1 MKKRII
7 SLLMALVLAFSL
19 LPTAAFAADH
29 ADQVRV
35 IVENTTYTAADAPW
49 TGTLVDK
56 WVDLKSDSTMM
67 SCMVDAL
74 GSYSQTGAESGYIS
88 EINGLRAGAGNYMAG
103 WMGTLNDW
111 FTNAGFSEFTV
122 KDGTLKA
129 GDEIHLMYSMNGGED
144 LGGSWGNTDKTV
156 KNVTFSAGTL
166 DKAFDKDA
174 HEYTLTIPA
183 DVSSVVVTPTAS
195 NKNYQVRTSVGGTE
209 YARTAE
215 VPVADGAVITVKCG
229 DPSWPSMNDN
239 DGEAQ
244 SYTFKVEQEGANRAP
259 TIRGDAV
266 AEATLEVGMSYTLD
280 LSKIFV
286 DVNGDELTYQV
297 SVNGAKAAAAAP
309 SYTYTPDAAGTVTL
323 AFTASDGALTSE
335 PYTVTLHVNEV
346 GHAYPFEFKGL
357 HSAQLSDI
365 KVYTYTDG
373 VKGTQNLLEGKSTE
387 ADGYKL
393 KYTTE
398 LAAGDYWVDGYD
410 ANGDCNGGLAVSVA
424 VGGGEISLS
433 RVNEIYAT
441 NSGWVKDTDYSISYQ
456 LVMADGTEREST
468 LGTANSYG
476 TAYTS
481 GLYVAGET
489 VKATLTPIGDKAA
502 DYVATTVTK
511 TASDTKDGYALSISA
526 AIPAATTVTVK
537 APAGSTVSVG
547 TFRNYWSYEFA
558 EPTAVT
564 DDADGVTA
572 SFTLAVVPERDSYMN
587 YNYHFVRVQH
597 PDGVTYWTFGKWN
610 TAQTIT
616 VTSEDLHIGDA
627 KNTKD
632 SVYRFDQN
640 MYDRADIYLNV
651 NRQGYIN
658 METGATRELD
668 AFRNWQAI
676 ESFMNTQIALPDM
689 HYQVIDFDGNPSDV
703 VSVTPDANNSSLATL
718 TANKAGTAIVLVTY
732 DAMTHMQ
739 GQSSTDSK
747 VFSAIWPE
755 CTGVFVVSVD
765 NDGSAIETN
774 MEIARPGVNVTKDE
788 QKYLDA
794 EHDILFYLGNAGAS
808 YTFTPESGTTVSVA
822 RSTVSDKLTFSG
834 FTTDGVAVDSETGA
848 VTVTGLTTGRHIIR
862 VEKNGTA
869 TYQVVTARQ
878 VSYDLV
884 DADGNVLPANTE
896 YKAGDTVYLQF
907 HDLLSPKE
915 KLSGVYNHTFI
926 LYYED
931 ADGNK
936 YQSAAPAGFG
946 GMYDFN
952 GNPVR
957 QRITITIPKDC
968 STLSYDLT
976 GAIKIG
982 GFGGVPT
989 HRSVSYTKGIDR
1001 QYGTSAAAVLAQL
1014 PALSLKL
1021 EGWHVNDAIEK
1032 INAIGTVTPDSGDA
1046 IAAAR
1051 SAYDAL
1057 TAAQKEQVT
1066 NADVLTAAEAR
1077 YTDVVAIDGAEK
1089 AIDAIGEVT
1098 LTSGDAIAAAR
1109 AAYDALTDSQKAEVS
1124 NYDTLLAAEARLA
1137 ELEDAAARAAYAEN
1151 AYQTTGDLLETLGTP
1166 DVGSVGGEWMVIGL
1180 ARSGRTVPDGY
1191 YENVVK
1197 YVQENCDADER
1208 LDENR
1213 ATDNARVILALTAI
1227 GKDVT
1232 NVGGHNLLAGLDEM
1246 SYVTYQG
1253 INGPIWTLIALD
1265 SHDYA
1270 PQGDVTREKLID
1282 AILGAQLPDGGWDM
1296 MGKAADTD
1304 ITAMAIQALAPY
1316 YDTNDAVKAAVDKAL
1331 DALSAMQNDD
1341 GTFSTAFSGKT
1352 SESTAQVIVALT
1364 ALGINPATDSRFIK
1378 NGVNAVDGL
1387 CSFYVDGGGFR
1398 HIASGDLDGMAT
1410 EQSYYA
1416 LAAYYRLLAGQTSLY
1431 DMSDVT
1437 ITPAP
1442 VTPDQPTNPDK
1453 PSTGD
1458 RGVMLWVAA
1467 LGVSGLAAAAV
1478 VGSKKREEA

>member
-74 GSYSQTGAESGYIS
+74 GSYPQTGAESGYIS
-88 EINGLRAGAGNYMAG
+88 EINGLKAGAGGNYMAG

-111 FTNAGFSEFTV
+111 FTNEGFGAFTAA
-122 KDGTLKA
+122 KGTLKA

-144 LGGSWGNTDKTV
+144 LGGIWGNTDKTV

-259 TIRGDAV
+259 TIRGDAA
-266 AEATLEVGMSYTLD
+266 AEAALEVGMSYTLD

-335 PYTVTLHVNEV
+335 PYTVTLHVYEK

-357 HSAQLSDI
+357 HSMQLSDI

-410 ANGDCNGGLAVSVA
+410 ANGDFNGGLAVSVA

-468 LGTANSYG
+468 LGTANPYG

-502 DYVATTVTK
+502 GYLATTVTK
-511 TASDTKDGYALSISA
+511 TASDTKDGYALSMSA
-526 AIPAATTVTVK
+526 SIPAAIDVTVT
-537 APAGSTVSVG
+537 APAGSTISTG
-547 TFRNYWSYEFA
+547 TFGSYYTYQFFTA
-558 EPTAVT
+558 ESVENVGGNVKATFRVPTT
-564 DDADGVTA
+564 T
-572 SFTLAVVPERDSYMN
+572 SSYN
-587 YNYHFVRVQH
+587 HFLRVQN
-597 PDGVTYWTFGKWN
+597 PDGVTYWTFAKW
-610 TAQTIT
+610 TSAQDIT
-616 VTSEDLHIGDA
+616 VTKEDLHIGEMDC
-627 KNTKD
+627 TKD
-632 SVYRFDQN
+632 SVYRFDKN
-640 MYDRADIYLNV
+640 VYDRADIYLNV

-658 METGATRELD
+658 MKSGATRELD

-676 ESFMNTQIALPDM
+676 EGYMNNQIALPDM

-774 MEIARPGVNVTKDE
+774 MEIARPGVNVTKNE
-788 QKYLDA
+788 QKYIDA
-794 EHDILFYLGNAGAS
+794 EHDILFYLGNDGAS

-884 DADGNVLPANTE
+884 DANGNVLPANTE
-896 YKAGDTVYLQF
+896 YKAGDKVYVQF
-907 HDLLSPKE
+907 HDLISPQE
-915 KLSGVYNHTFI
+915 KLSGVYNFSFS
-926 LYYED
+926 LYYE
-931 ADGNK
+931 GENGTFF
-936 YQSAAPAGFG
+936 QSKPGSPYG
-946 GMYDFN
+946 VYDFS

-957 QRITITIPKDC
+957 QLIEITIPEGWTD
-968 STLSYDLT
+968 LAYDLT
-976 GAIKIG
+976 GAIKVG
-982 GFGGVPT
+982 GFGGV
-989 HRSVSYTKGIDR
+989 SYTKGMDR
-1001 QYGTSAAAVLAQL
+1001 QYGTSPAAVLAQL

-1057 TAAQKEQVT
+1057 TDAQKEQVT

-1124 NYDTLLAAEARLA
+1124 NYDTLLAAEARFA
-1137 ELEDAAARAAYAEN
+1137 ELKDAAARAAYAEN

-1166 DVGSVGGEWMVIGL
+1166 NVGSVGGEWMVIGL

-1197 YVQENCDADER
+1197 YVQENCNADER

>member
-56 WVDLKSDSTMM
+56 WVDLKSDSTVM
-67 SCMVDAL
+67 SCVVDAL
-74 GSYSQTGAESGYIS
+74 GSYPQSGASSGYIS
-88 EINGLRAGAGNYMAG
+88 EINGLKAGAGGAMSG

-166 DKAFDKDA
+166 DKEFDKDT

-183 DVSSVVVTPTAS
+183 DVSGVVVTPTAS

-229 DPSWPSMNDN
+229 DPSWPSMNAN

-259 TIRGDAV
+259 TIRGDAA

-410 ANGDCNGGLAVSVA
+410 ANGDFNGGLAISVA
-424 VGGGEISLS
+424 VGGGDVTVS
-433 RVNEIYAT
+433 RVYQIYAS

-481 GLYVAGET
+481 GLYVVGDT

-502 DYVATTVTK
+502 GYLATTVTR
-511 TASDTKDGYALSISA
+511 TVSDYKDGNALSMSA
-526 AIPAATTVTVK
+526 SIPAAIDVTVT
-537 APAGSTVSVG
+537 APAGSTISTG
-547 TFRNYWSYEFA
+547 TFGSYYTYQFFTA
-558 EPTAVT
+558 ESVENVGGNVKATFRVPTT
-564 DDADGVTA
+564 T
-572 SFTLAVVPERDSYMN
+572 SSYN
-587 YNYHFVRVQH
+587 HFLRVQN
-597 PDGVTYWTFGKWN
+597 PDGVTYWTFAKW
-610 TAQTIT
+610 TSAQDIT
-616 VTSEDLHIGDA
+616 VTKEDLHIGKTDC
-627 KNTKD
+627 TKD
-632 SVYRFDQN
+632 SVYRFDKN

-658 METGATRELD
+658 MESGATRELD

-676 ESFMNTQIALPDM
+676 ESFMNNQIALPDM

-755 CTGVFVVSVD
+755 LTGVFVVSVD

-788 QKYLDA
+788 QKYIDA

-884 DADGNVLPANTE
+884 DANGNVLPANTE
-896 YKAGDTVYLQF
+896 YKAGDKVYVQF
-907 HDLLSPKE
+907 HDLISPKE
-915 KLSGVYNHTFI
+915 KLSGVYNFNFS
-926 LYYED
+926 LYYE
-931 ADGNK
+931 GENGTFF
-936 YQSAAPAGFG
+936 QSKPGSPFG
-946 GMYDFN
+946 VYDFS

-957 QRITITIPKDC
+957 QLIEITIPEGWTD
-968 STLSYDLT
+968 LAYDLT
-976 GAIKIG
+976 GAIKVG

-989 HRSVSYTKGIDR
+989 HRGVSYTKGIDR

-1032 INAIGTVTPDSGDA
+1032 INAIGTVTPDSSDA

-1051 SAYDAL
+1051 SAYNAL
-1057 TAAQKEQVT
+1057 TDAQKEQVT

-1077 YTDVVAIDGAEK
+1077 YTDVVAIDGVEK

-1124 NYDTLLAAEARLA
+1124 NYNTLLAAEARFA
-1137 ELEDAAARAAYAEN
+1137 ELKDAAARAAYAEN

-1166 DVGSVGGEWMVIGL
+1166 NVGSVGGEWMVIGL

-1442 VTPDQPTNPDK
+1442 VTPDQPEQPDQPTNPDK
-1453 PSTGD
+1453 PSTGE

>member
-74 GSYSQTGAESGYIS
+74 GSYPQTGAESGYIS
-88 EINGLRAGAGNYMAG
+88 EINGLKAGAGGNYMAG

-111 FTNAGFSEFTV
+111 FTNEGFGAFTAA
-122 KDGTLKA
+122 KGTLKA

-144 LGGSWGNTDKTV
+144 LGGIWGNTDKTV

-195 NKNYQVRTSVGGTE
+195 NKNYQVRTSVGGAE

-259 TIRGDAV
+259 TIRGDAA
-266 AEATLEVGMSYTLD
+266 AEAALEVGMSYTLD

-335 PYTVTLHVNEV
+335 PYTVTLHVYEK

-357 HSAQLSDI
+357 HSMQLSDI

-410 ANGDCNGGLAVSVA
+410 ANGDFNGGLAVSVA

-468 LGTANSYG
+468 LGTANPYG

-502 DYVATTVTK
+502 GYLATTVTK
-511 TASDTKDGYALSISA
+511 TASDTKDGYALSMSA
-526 AIPAATTVTVK
+526 SIPAAIDVTVT
-537 APAGSTVSVG
+537 APAGSTISTG
-547 TFRNYWSYEFA
+547 TFGSYYTYQFFTA
-558 EPTAVT
+558 ESVENVGGNVKATFRVPTT
-564 DDADGVTA
+564 T
-572 SFTLAVVPERDSYMN
+572 SSYN
-587 YNYHFVRVQH
+587 HFLRVQN
-597 PDGVTYWTFGKWN
+597 PDGVTYWTFAKW
-610 TAQTIT
+610 TSAQDIT
-616 VTSEDLHIGDA
+616 VTKEDLHIGEMDC
-627 KNTKD
+627 TKD
-632 SVYRFDQN
+632 SVYRFDKN
-640 MYDRADIYLNV
+640 VYDRADIYLNV

-658 METGATRELD
+658 MKSGATRELD

-676 ESFMNTQIALPDM
+676 EGFMNNQIALPDM

-774 MEIARPGVNVTKDE
+774 MEIARPGVNVTKNE
-788 QKYLDA
+788 QKYIDA

-884 DADGNVLPANTE
+884 DANGNVLPANTE
-896 YKAGDTVYLQF
+896 YKAGDKVYVQF
-907 HDLLSPKE
+907 HDLISPQE
-915 KLSGVYNHTFI
+915 KLSGVYNFSFS
-926 LYYED
+926 LYYE
-931 ADGNK
+931 GENGTFF
-936 YQSAAPAGFG
+936 QSKPGSPYG
-946 GMYDFN
+946 VYDFS

-957 QRITITIPKDC
+957 QLIEITIPEGWTD
-968 STLSYDLT
+968 LAYDLT
-976 GAIKIG
+976 GAIKVG
-982 GFGGVPT
+982 GFGGIPT
-989 HRSVSYTKGIDR
+989 HRGVSYTKGMDR
-1001 QYGTSAAAVLAQL
+1001 QYGTSPAAVLAQL

-1057 TAAQKEQVT
+1057 TAAQKKQVT

-1124 NYDTLLAAEARLA
+1124 NYNTLLAAEARFA
-1137 ELEDAAARAAYAEN
+1137 ELKDAAARAAYAEN

-1166 DVGSVGGEWMVIGL
+1166 NVGSVGGEWMVIGL

-1282 AILGAQLPDGGWDM
+1282 AILDAQLPDGGWDM

-1378 NGVNAVDGL
+1378 NGLNAVDGL

>member
-74 GSYSQTGAESGYIS
+74 GSYPQTGAESGYIS
-88 EINGLRAGAGNYMAG
+88 EINGLKAGAGGNYMAG

-111 FTNAGFSEFTV
+111 FTNEGFGAFTAA
-122 KDGTLKA
+122 KGTLKA

-144 LGGSWGNTDKTV
+144 LGGIWGNTDKTV

-259 TIRGDAV
+259 TIRGDAA
-266 AEATLEVGMSYTLD
+266 AEAALEVGMSYTLD

-335 PYTVTLHVNEV
+335 PYTATLHVYEK

-357 HSAQLSDI
+357 HSMQLSDI

-468 LGTANSYG
+468 LGTANPYG

-502 DYVATTVTK
+502 GYLATTVTK
-511 TASDTKDGYALSISA
+511 TASDTKDGYALSMSA
-526 AIPAATTVTVK
+526 SIPAAIDVTVT
-537 APAGSTVSVG
+537 APAGSTISTG
-547 TFRNYWSYEFA
+547 TFGSYYTYQFFTA
-558 EPTAVT
+558 ESVENVGGNVKATFRVPTT
-564 DDADGVTA
+564 T
-572 SFTLAVVPERDSYMN
+572 SSYN
-587 YNYHFVRVQH
+587 HFLRVQN
-597 PDGVTYWTFGKWN
+597 PDGVTYWTFAKW
-610 TAQTIT
+610 TSAQDIT
-616 VTSEDLHIGDA
+616 VTKEDLHIGETDC
-627 KNTKD
+627 TKD
-632 SVYRFDQN
+632 SVYRFDKN
-640 MYDRADIYLNV
+640 VYDRADIYLNV

-658 METGATRELD
+658 MKSGATRELD

-676 ESFMNTQIALPDM
+676 EGFMNNQIALPDM

-788 QKYLDA
+788 QKYIDA

-884 DADGNVLPANTE
+884 DANGNVLPANTE
-896 YKAGDTVYLQF
+896 YKAGDKVYVQF
-907 HDLLSPKE
+907 HDLISPQE
-915 KLSGVYNHTFI
+915 KLSGVYNFSFS
-926 LYYED
+926 LYYE
-931 ADGNK
+931 GENGTFF
-936 YQSAAPAGFG
+936 QSKPGSPYG
-946 GMYDFN
+946 VYDFS

-957 QRITITIPKDC
+957 QLIEITIPEGWTD
-968 STLSYDLT
+968 LAYDLT
-976 GAIKIG
+976 GAIKVG

-989 HRSVSYTKGIDR
+989 HRGVSYTKGMDR
-1001 QYGTSAAAVLAQL
+1001 QYGTSPAAVLAQL

-1124 NYDTLLAAEARLA
+1124 NYNTLLAAEARFA
-1137 ELEDAAARAAYAEN
+1137 ELKDAAARAAYAEN

-1166 DVGSVGGEWMVIGL
+1166 NVGSVGGEWMVIGL

-1398 HIASGDLDGMAT
+1398 TLHPAISTAWRPSRAT
-1410 EQSYYA
+1410 MPSRRTTA
-1416 LAAYYRLLAGQTSLY
+1416 CW
-1431 DMSDVT
+1431 
-1437 ITPAP
+1437 P
-1442 VTPDQPTNPDK
+1442 VRRACMT
-1453 PSTGD
+1453 
-1458 RGVMLWVAA
+1458 
-1467 LGVSGLAAAAV
+1467 
-1478 VGSKKREEA
+1478 

>member
-88 EINGLRAGAGNYMAG
+88 EINGLRAGAGGAMSG

-111 FTNAGFSEFTV
+111 FTNFGFSEFTV

-259 TIRGDAV
+259 TIRGDAA

-335 PYTVTLHVNEV
+335 PYTVTLHVYEK

-410 ANGDCNGGLAVSVA
+410 ANGDFNGGTVISVA
-424 VGGGEISLS
+424 VGGGEVTLG
-433 RVNEIYAT
+433 RVYQIYAS

-468 LGTANSYG
+468 LGTADSWG
-476 TAYTS
+476 TVYTS
-481 GLYVAGET
+481 GLYVAGDT

-502 DYVATTVTK
+502 GYLATTVTK
-511 TASDTKDGYALSISA
+511 TTDASSGGLSMSA
-526 AIPAATTVTVK
+526 SIPAAIDVTVT
-537 APAGSTVSVG
+537 APAGSTISTG
-547 TFRNYWSYEFA
+547 TFGSYYTYQFFTA
-558 EPTAVT
+558 ESVENVGGNVKATFRVPT
-564 DDADGVTA
+564 
-572 SFTLAVVPERDSYMN
+572 SSYN
-587 YNYHFVRVQH
+587 HFLRVQN
-597 PDGVTYWTFGKWN
+597 PDGVTYWTFAKW
-610 TAQTIT
+610 TSAQDIT
-616 VTSEDLHIGDA
+616 VTKEDLHIGETDC
-627 KNTKD
+627 TKD
-632 SVYRFDQN
+632 SVYRFDKN
-640 MYDRADIYLNV
+640 VYDRAGIYLNV

-658 METGATRELD
+658 MESGATRELD

-676 ESFMNTQIALPDM
+676 ENFMNSQIALPDM

-788 QKYLDA
+788 QKYIDA

-884 DADGNVLPANTE
+884 DANGNVLPANTE
-896 YKAGDTVYLQF
+896 YKAGDKVYVQF
-907 HDLLSPKE
+907 HDLISPKE
-915 KLSGVYNHTFI
+915 KLSGVYNFNFS
-926 LYYED
+926 LYYE
-931 ADGNK
+931 GENGTFF
-936 YQSAAPAGFG
+936 QSKPGSPFG
-946 GMYDFN
+946 VYDFS

-957 QRITITIPKDC
+957 QLIEITIPEGWTD
-968 STLSYDLT
+968 LAYDLT
-976 GAIKIG
+976 GAIKVG

-989 HRSVSYTKGIDR
+989 HRGVSYTKGIDR

-1057 TAAQKEQVT
+1057 TDSQKAEVNNYDT
-1066 NADVLTAAEAR
+1066 LLAAEAR
-1077 YTDVVAIDGAEK
+1077 YTDVVAIDGVEK

-1124 NYDTLLAAEARLA
+1124 NYNTLLAAEARLA
-1137 ELEDAAARAAYAEN
+1137 ELKDAAARAAYAEN

-1166 DVGSVGGEWMVIGL
+1166 NVGSVGGEWMVIGL

-1378 NGVNAVDGL
+1378 NGLNAVDGL

-1442 VTPDQPTNPDK
+1442 VTPDQPTTPDK

>member
-88 EINGLRAGAGNYMAG
+88 EINGLRAGAGGAMSG

-111 FTNAGFSEFTV
+111 FTNFGFSEFTV

-229 DPSWPSMNDN
+229 DPSWPSMNAN

-259 TIRGDAV
+259 TIRGDAA

-335 PYTVTLHVNEV
+335 PYTVTLHVYEK

-410 ANGDCNGGLAVSVA
+410 ANGDFNGGTVISVA
-424 VGGGEISLS
+424 VGGGEVTLG
-433 RVNEIYAT
+433 RVYQIYAS
-441 NSGWVKDTDYSISYQ
+441 NSGWVKDTDYSVSYQ

-468 LGTANSYG
+468 LGTADSWG
-476 TAYTS
+476 TVYTS
-481 GLYVAGET
+481 GLYVAGDT

-502 DYVATTVTK
+502 GYLATTVTK
-511 TASDTKDGYALSISA
+511 TTDASSGGLSMSA
-526 AIPAATTVTVK
+526 SIPAAIDVTVT
-537 APAGSTVSVG
+537 APAGSTISTG
-547 TFRNYWSYEFA
+547 TFGSYYTYQFFTA
-558 EPTAVT
+558 ESVENVGGNVKATFRVPT
-564 DDADGVTA
+564 
-572 SFTLAVVPERDSYMN
+572 SSYN
-587 YNYHFVRVQH
+587 HFLRVQN
-597 PDGVTYWTFGKWN
+597 PDGVTYWTFAKW
-610 TAQTIT
+610 TSAQDIT
-616 VTSEDLHIGDA
+616 VTKEDLHIGETDC
-627 KNTKD
+627 TKD
-632 SVYRFDQN
+632 SVYRFDKN
-640 MYDRADIYLNV
+640 VYDRAGIYLNV

-658 METGATRELD
+658 MESGATRELD

-676 ESFMNTQIALPDM
+676 ENFMNSQIALPDM

-755 CTGVFVVSVD
+755 LTGVFVVSVD

-774 MEIARPGVNVTKDE
+774 MEIARPGINVTKNE
-788 QKYLDA
+788 QKYIDA

-896 YKAGDTVYLQF
+896 YKAGDKVYVQF
-907 HDLLSPKE
+907 HDLISPKE
-915 KLSGVYNHTFI
+915 KLSGVYNFNFS
-926 LYYED
+926 LYYE
-931 ADGNK
+931 GENGTFF
-936 YQSAAPAGFG
+936 QSKPGSPFG
-946 GMYDFN
+946 VYDFS

-957 QRITITIPKDC
+957 QLIEITIPEGWTD
-968 STLSYDLT
+968 LAYDLT
-976 GAIKIG
+976 GAIKVG

-989 HRSVSYTKGIDR
+989 HRGVSYTKGIDR

-1057 TAAQKEQVT
+1057 TDAQKEQVT

-1077 YTDVVAIDGAEK
+1077 YTDVVAIDGVEK

-1137 ELEDAAARAAYAEN
+1137 ELKDAAARAAYAEN

-1478 VGSKKREEA
+1478 VGSKKRKEA

>member
-67 SCMVDAL
+67 SCLVDAL

-88 EINGLRAGAGNYMAG
+88 EINDLRAGAGGAMSG

-111 FTNAGFSEFTV
+111 FTNFGFSEFTV

-156 KNVTFSAGTL
+156 KDVTFSAGTL

-229 DPSWPSMNDN
+229 DPSWPSMNAN

-259 TIRGDAV
+259 TIRGDAA

-335 PYTVTLHVNEV
+335 PYTVTLHVYEK

-357 HSAQLSDI
+357 HNAQLSDI

-410 ANGDCNGGLAVSVA
+410 ANGDFNGGTVISVA
-424 VGGGEISLS
+424 VGGGEVTLG
-433 RVNEIYAT
+433 RVYQIYAS

-468 LGTANSYG
+468 LGTADSWG
-476 TAYTS
+476 TVYTS
-481 GLYVAGET
+481 GLYAAGDT

-502 DYVATTVTK
+502 GYLATTVTK
-511 TASDTKDGYALSISA
+511 TTDASSGGLSMSA
-526 AIPAATTVTVK
+526 SIPEAIDVTVT
-537 APAGSTVSVG
+537 APAGSTISTG
-547 TFRNYWSYEFA
+547 TFGSYYTYQFFTA
-558 EPTAVT
+558 ESVENVGGNVKATFRVPT
-564 DDADGVTA
+564 
-572 SFTLAVVPERDSYMN
+572 SSYN
-587 YNYHFVRVQH
+587 HFLRVQN
-597 PDGVTYWTFGKWN
+597 PDGVTYWTFAKW
-610 TAQTIT
+610 TSAQDIT
-616 VTSEDLHIGDA
+616 VTKEDLHIGETDC
-627 KNTKD
+627 TKD
-632 SVYRFDQN
+632 SVYRFDKN
-640 MYDRADIYLNV
+640 MYDRAGIYLNI

-658 METGATRELD
+658 MESGATRELD

-676 ESFMNTQIALPDM
+676 ENFMNSQIALPDM

-774 MEIARPGVNVTKDE
+774 MEIARPGINVTKDE
-788 QKYLDA
+788 QKYIDA

-884 DADGNVLPANTE
+884 DANGNVLPANTE
-896 YKAGDTVYLQF
+896 YKAGDKVYVQF
-907 HDLLSPKE
+907 HDLISPKE
-915 KLSGVYNHTFI
+915 KLSGVYNFNFS
-926 LYYED
+926 LYYE
-931 ADGNK
+931 GENGTFF
-936 YQSAAPAGFG
+936 QSKPGSPFG
-946 GMYDFN
+946 VYDFS

-957 QRITITIPKDC
+957 QLIEITIPEDW
-968 STLSYDLT
+968 TDLAYDLT
-976 GAIKIG
+976 GAIKVG

-989 HRSVSYTKGIDR
+989 HRGVSYTKGIDR

-1014 PALSLKL
+1014 PELSLKL

-1057 TAAQKEQVT
+1057 TDAQKKQVT
-1066 NADVLTAAEAR
+1066 NADTLTAAEAR
-1077 YTDVVAIDGAEK
+1077 YTDVVAIDGVEK

-1137 ELEDAAARAAYAEN
+1137 ELKDAAARAAYAEN

-1166 DVGSVGGEWMVIGL
+1166 NVGSVGGEWMVIGL

-1197 YVQENCDADER
+1197 YVQENCNADER

-1378 NGVNAVDGL
+1378 NGLNAVDGL

>member
-88 EINGLRAGAGNYMAG
+88 EINGLRAGAGGNYMAG

-229 DPSWPSMNDN
+229 DPSWPSMNAN

-259 TIRGDAV
+259 TIRGDAA

-335 PYTVTLHVNEV
+335 PYTVTLHVYEK

-410 ANGDCNGGLAVSVA
+410 ANGDFNGGTVISVA
-424 VGGGEISLS
+424 VGGGEVTLG
-433 RVNEIYAT
+433 RVYQIYAS

-468 LGTANSYG
+468 LGTADSWG
-476 TAYTS
+476 TVYTS
-481 GLYVAGET
+481 GLYAAGDT

-502 DYVATTVTK
+502 GYLATTVTK
-511 TASDTKDGYALSISA
+511 TTDASSGGLSMSA
-526 AIPAATTVTVK
+526 SIPAAIDVTVT
-537 APAGSTVSVG
+537 APAGSTISTG
-547 TFRNYWSYEFA
+547 TFGSYYTYQFFTA
-558 EPTAVT
+558 ESVENVGGNVKATFRVPT
-564 DDADGVTA
+564 
-572 SFTLAVVPERDSYMN
+572 SSYN
-587 YNYHFVRVQH
+587 HFLRVQN
-597 PDGVTYWTFGKWN
+597 PDGVTYWTFAKW
-610 TAQTIT
+610 TSAQDIT
-616 VTSEDLHIGDA
+616 VTKEDLHIGETDC
-627 KNTKD
+627 TKD
-632 SVYRFDQN
+632 SVYRFDKN
-640 MYDRADIYLNV
+640 MYDRAGIYLNI

-658 METGATRELD
+658 MESGATRELD

-676 ESFMNTQIALPDM
+676 ENFMNSQIALPDM

-774 MEIARPGVNVTKDE
+774 MEIARPGVKVTKDE
-788 QKYLDA
+788 QKYIDA

-884 DADGNVLPANTE
+884 DANGNVLPANTE
-896 YKAGDTVYLQF
+896 YKAGDKVYVQF
-907 HDLLSPKE
+907 HDLISPKE
-915 KLSGVYNHTFI
+915 KLSGVYNFNFS
-926 LYYED
+926 LYYE
-931 ADGNK
+931 GENGTFF
-936 YQSAAPAGFG
+936 QSKPGSPFG
-946 GMYDFN
+946 VYDFS

-957 QRITITIPKDC
+957 QLIEITIPEGWTD
-968 STLSYDLT
+968 LAYDLT
-976 GAIKIG
+976 GAIKVG

-989 HRSVSYTKGIDR
+989 HRGVSYTKGIDR
-1001 QYGTSAAAVLAQL
+1001 QYGISTAAVLAQL

-1124 NYDTLLAAEARLA
+1124 NYNTLLAAEARLA
-1137 ELEDAAARAAYAEN
+1137 ELKDAAARAAYAEN

-1166 DVGSVGGEWMVIGL
+1166 NVGSVGGEWMVIGL

-1378 NGVNAVDGL
+1378 NGLNAVDGL

-1458 RGVMLWVAA
+1458 RGVMLWVTA

>member
-1 MKKRII
+1 
-7 SLLMALVLAFSL
+7 
-19 LPTAAFAADH
+19 
-29 ADQVRV
+29 
-35 IVENTTYTAADAPW
+35 
-49 TGTLVDK
+49 
-56 WVDLKSDSTMM
+56 MM
-67 SCMVDAL
+67 SCLVDAL

-88 EINGLRAGAGNYMAG
+88 EINDLRAGAGGAMSG

-111 FTNAGFSEFTV
+111 FTNFGFSEFTV

-229 DPSWPSMNDN
+229 DPSWPSMNAN

-259 TIRGDAV
+259 TIRGDAA

-335 PYTVTLHVNEV
+335 PYTVALHVYEK

-410 ANGDCNGGLAVSVA
+410 ANGDFNGGTVISVA
-424 VGGGEISLS
+424 VGGGEVTLG
-433 RVNEIYAT
+433 RVYQIYAS
-441 NSGWVKDTDYSISYQ
+441 NSGWVKDTDYSVSYQ

-468 LGTANSYG
+468 LGTADSWG
-476 TAYTS
+476 TVYTS
-481 GLYVAGET
+481 GLYVAGDT
-489 VKATLTPIGDKAA
+489 VNATLTPIGDKAA
-502 DYVATTVTK
+502 GYLATTVTK
-511 TASDTKDGYALSISA
+511 TTDASSGGLSMSA
-526 AIPAATTVTVK
+526 SIPAAIDVTVT
-537 APAGSTVSVG
+537 APAGSTISTG
-547 TFRNYWSYEFA
+547 TFGSYYTYQFFTA
-558 EPTAVT
+558 ESVENVGGNVKATFRVPT
-564 DDADGVTA
+564 
-572 SFTLAVVPERDSYMN
+572 SSYN
-587 YNYHFVRVQH
+587 HFLRVQN
-597 PDGVTYWTFGKWN
+597 PDGVTYWTFAKW
-610 TAQTIT
+610 TSAQDIT
-616 VTSEDLHIGDA
+616 VTKEDLHIGETDC
-627 KNTKD
+627 TKD
-632 SVYRFDQN
+632 SVYRFDKN
-640 MYDRADIYLNV
+640 MYDRAGIYLNV

-658 METGATRELD
+658 MESGATRELD

-676 ESFMNTQIALPDM
+676 ENFMNSQIALPDM

-755 CTGVFVVSVD
+755 LTGVFVVSVD

-774 MEIARPGVNVTKDE
+774 MEIARPGIKVTKDE
-788 QKYLDA
+788 QKYIDA

-896 YKAGDTVYLQF
+896 YKAGDKVYVQF
-907 HDLLSPKE
+907 HDLISPKE
-915 KLSGVYNHTFI
+915 KLSGVYNFNFS
-926 LYYED
+926 LYYE
-931 ADGNK
+931 GENGTFF
-936 YQSAAPAGFG
+936 QSKPGSPFG
-946 GMYDFN
+946 VYDFS

-957 QRITITIPKDC
+957 QLIEITIPEGWTD
-968 STLSYDLT
+968 LAYDLT
-976 GAIKIG
+976 GAIKVG

-989 HRSVSYTKGIDR
+989 HRGVSYTKGIDR

-1051 SAYDAL
+1051 NAYDAL
-1057 TAAQKEQVT
+1057 TDAQKEQVT
-1066 NADVLTAAEAR
+1066 NADTLTAAEAR
-1077 YTDVVAIDGAEK
+1077 YTDVIAIDGVEK

-1137 ELEDAAARAAYAEN
+1137 ELKDAAARAAYAEN

-1166 DVGSVGGEWMVIGL
+1166 NVGSVGGEWMVIGL

-1378 NGVNAVDGL
+1378 NGLNAVDGL

>member
-56 WVDLKSDSTMM
+56 WVDLKSDSTVM
-67 SCMVDAL
+67 SCVVDAL
-74 GSYSQTGAESGYIS
+74 GSYPQSGASSGYIS
-88 EINGLRAGAGNYMAG
+88 EINGLKAGAGGNYMAG

-166 DKAFDKDA
+166 DKAFEKNT

-259 TIRGDAV
+259 TIRGDAA

-335 PYTVTLHVNEV
+335 PYTVTLHVYEK

-357 HSAQLSDI
+357 HNAQLSDI

-410 ANGDCNGGLAVSVA
+410 ANGDFNGGLAISVA
-424 VGGGEISLS
+424 VGGGDVTVS
-433 RVNEIYAT
+433 RVYQIYAS
-441 NSGWVKDTDYSISYQ
+441 NSGWVKDTDYSVSYQ

-468 LGTANSYG
+468 LGTADSWG
-476 TAYTS
+476 TVYTS
-481 GLYVAGET
+481 GLYVAGDT

-502 DYVATTVTK
+502 GYLATTVTK
-511 TASDTKDGYALSISA
+511 TTDASSGGLSMSASVPA
-526 AIPAATTVTVK
+526 AIDVTVT
-537 APAGSTVSVG
+537 APAGSSISTG
-547 TFRNYWSYEFA
+547 TFGSYYTYQFFTA
-558 EPTAVT
+558 ESVENVGGNVKATFRVPTT
-564 DDADGVTA
+564 T
-572 SFTLAVVPERDSYMN
+572 SSYN
-587 YNYHFVRVQH
+587 HFLRVQN
-597 PDGVTYWTFGKWN
+597 PDGVTYWTFAKW
-610 TAQTIT
+610 TSAQDIT
-616 VTSEDLHIGDA
+616 VTKEDLHIGKTDC
-627 KNTKD
+627 TKD
-632 SVYRFDQN
+632 SVYRFDKN
-640 MYDRADIYLNV
+640 VYDRAGIYLNV

-658 METGATRELD
+658 MESGATRELD

-676 ESFMNTQIALPDM
+676 EGFMNSQIALPDM

-774 MEIARPGVNVTKDE
+774 MEIARPGINVTKNE
-788 QKYLDA
+788 QKYIDA

-915 KLSGVYNHTFI
+915 KLSGVYNHSFI

-936 YQSAAPAGFG
+936 YQSAAPGFG

-989 HRSVSYTKGIDR
+989 HRGVSYTKGMDR

-1124 NYDTLLAAEARLA
+1124 NYDTLLAAEARFA
-1137 ELEDAAARAAYAEN
+1137 ELKDAAARAAYAEN

-1166 DVGSVGGEWMVIGL
+1166 NVGSVGGEWMVIGL

>member
-74 GSYSQTGAESGYIS
+74 GSYSQTGAESNYIT
-88 EINGLRAGAGNYMAG
+88 EINSLKAGAGGAMSG

-111 FTNAGFSEFTV
+111 FTNEGFGAFTAA
-122 KDGTLKA
+122 KGTLKA
-129 GDEIHLMYSMNGGED
+129 GDEIRIMYTCNFGED
-144 LGGSWGNTDKTV
+144 LGGIWGNTDKTV

-166 DKAFDKDA
+166 DKAFDKDT
-174 HEYTLTIPA
+174 HEYTLTIPT
-183 DVSSVVVTPTAS
+183 DVSGVVVTPTAS

-259 TIRGDAV
+259 TIRGDAA

-280 LSKIFV
+280 LSKIFA

-335 PYTVTLHVNEV
+335 PYTVTLHVYEK
-346 GHAYPFEFKGL
+346 GHAYPFAFKGL
-357 HSAQLSDI
+357 HSAQLNDI

-373 VKGTQNLLEGKSTE
+373 VKGTQDLLADKTTE
-387 ADGYKL
+387 ADGYAL

-410 ANGDCNGGLAVSVA
+410 ANGDFNGGLAISVA
-424 VGGGEISLS
+424 VGGGDVTVS
-433 RVNEIYAT
+433 RVYQIYAS
-441 NSGWVKDTDYSISYQ
+441 NSGWVKDADYSISYQ

-468 LGTANSYG
+468 LGTANPYG

-481 GLYVAGET
+481 GLYVAGDT

-502 DYVATTVTK
+502 GYLATTVTK
-511 TASDTKDGYALSISA
+511 TTNASSGGLSMSTS
-526 AIPAATTVTVK
+526 IPAAIDVTVT
-537 APAGSTVSVG
+537 APAGSSISTG
-547 TFRNYWSYEFA
+547 TFGNYYTYQFFTAESVENVGGNVKATFRVPTSSY
-558 EPTAVT
+558 
-564 DDADGVTA
+564 
-572 SFTLAVVPERDSYMN
+572 N
-587 YNYHFVRVQH
+587 HFLRVQN
-597 PDGVTYWTFGKWN
+597 PDGVTYWTFAKW
-610 TAQTIT
+610 TSAQDIT
-616 VTSEDLHIGDA
+616 VTKEDLHIGETDC
-627 KNTKD
+627 TKD
-632 SVYRFDQN
+632 SVYRFDKN
-640 MYDRADIYLNV
+640 MYDRAGIYLNV

-658 METGATRELD
+658 MESGATRELD

-676 ESFMNTQIALPDM
+676 ESFSNSQIALPDM

-703 VSVTPDANNSSLATL
+703 VSVTPDANNSGLATL

-747 VFSAIWPE
+747 VLSAIWPE
-755 CTGVFVVSVD
+755 LTGVFVVSVD

-774 MEIARPGVNVTKDE
+774 TFFDRMNANVTKDE
-788 QKYLDA
+788 QKYIDA
-794 EHDILFYLGNAGAS
+794 EHDILFYLGNDGAS

-896 YKAGDTVYLQF
+896 YKAGDKVYVQF
-907 HDLLSPKE
+907 HDLISPKE
-915 KLSGVYNHTFI
+915 KLSGVYNFNFS
-926 LYYED
+926 LYYE
-931 ADGNK
+931 GENGTFF
-936 YQSAAPAGFG
+936 QSKPGSPFG
-946 GMYDFN
+946 VYDFS

-957 QRITITIPKDC
+957 QLIEITIPEGWTD
-968 STLSYDLT
+968 LAYDLT
-976 GAIKIG
+976 GAIKVG

-989 HRSVSYTKGIDR
+989 HRGVSYTKGMDR
-1001 QYGTSAAAVLAQL
+1001 QYGTTTATILAQL

-1057 TAAQKEQVT
+1057 TDAQKEQVT

-1304 ITAMAIQALAPY
+1304 VTAMAIQALAPY

-1410 EQSYYA
+1410 EQGYYA

>member
-74 GSYSQTGAESGYIS
+74 GSYPQTGAESGYIS
-88 EINGLRAGAGNYMAG
+88 EINGLKAGAGGNYMAG

-111 FTNAGFSEFTV
+111 FTNEGFGAFTAA
-122 KDGTLKA
+122 KGTLKA

-144 LGGSWGNTDKTV
+144 LGGIWGNTDKTV

-259 TIRGDAV
+259 TIRGDAA
-266 AEATLEVGMSYTLD
+266 AEAALEVGMSYTLD

-335 PYTVTLHVNEV
+335 PYTATLHVYEK

-357 HSAQLSDI
+357 HSMQLSDI
-365 KVYTYTDG
+365 KVYTYTNG

-410 ANGDCNGGLAVSVA
+410 ANGDFNGGLAVSVA

-468 LGTANSYG
+468 LGTANPYG

-502 DYVATTVTK
+502 GYLATTVTK
-511 TASDTKDGYALSISA
+511 TASDTKDGYALSMSA
-526 AIPAATTVTVK
+526 SIPSAIDVTVT
-537 APAGSTVSVG
+537 APAGSTISTG
-547 TFRNYWSYEFA
+547 TFGSYYTYQFFTA
-558 EPTAVT
+558 ESVENVGGNVKATFRVPTT
-564 DDADGVTA
+564 T
-572 SFTLAVVPERDSYMN
+572 SSYN
-587 YNYHFVRVQH
+587 HFLRVQN
-597 PDGVTYWTFGKWN
+597 PDGVTYWTFAKW
-610 TAQTIT
+610 TSAQDIT
-616 VTSEDLHIGDA
+616 VTKEDLHIGEMDC
-627 KNTKD
+627 TKD
-632 SVYRFDQN
+632 SVYRFDKN
-640 MYDRADIYLNV
+640 VYDRADIYLNV

-658 METGATRELD
+658 MKSGATRELD

-676 ESFMNTQIALPDM
+676 EGFMNNQIALPDM

-788 QKYLDA
+788 QKYIDA
-794 EHDILFYLGNAGAS
+794 EHDILFYLGNDGAS

-884 DADGNVLPANTE
+884 DANGNVLPANTE
-896 YKAGDTVYLQF
+896 YKAGDKVYVQF
-907 HDLLSPKE
+907 HDLISPQE
-915 KLSGVYNHTFI
+915 KLSGVYNFSFS
-926 LYYED
+926 LYYE
-931 ADGNK
+931 GENGTFF
-936 YQSAAPAGFG
+936 QSKPGSPYG
-946 GMYDFN
+946 VYDFS

-957 QRITITIPKDC
+957 QLIEITIPEGWTD
-968 STLSYDLT
+968 LAYDLT
-976 GAIKIG
+976 GAIKVG
-982 GFGGVPT
+982 GFGGV
-989 HRSVSYTKGIDR
+989 SYTKGMDR
-1001 QYGTSAAAVLAQL
+1001 QYGTSPAAVLAQL
-1014 PALSLKL
+1014 PQLSLKL

-1124 NYDTLLAAEARLA
+1124 NYDTLLAAEARFA
-1137 ELEDAAARAAYAEN
+1137 ELKDAAARAAYAEN

-1166 DVGSVGGEWMVIGL
+1166 NVGSVGGEWMVIGL

-1378 NGVNAVDGL
+1378 NGLNAVDGL

>member
-1 MKKRII
+1 
-7 SLLMALVLAFSL
+7 
-19 LPTAAFAADH
+19 
-29 ADQVRV
+29 
-35 IVENTTYTAADAPW
+35 
-49 TGTLVDK
+49 
-56 WVDLKSDSTMM
+56 
-67 SCMVDAL
+67 
-74 GSYSQTGAESGYIS
+74 
-88 EINGLRAGAGNYMAG
+88 
-103 WMGTLNDW
+103 
-111 FTNAGFSEFTV
+111 
-122 KDGTLKA
+122 
-129 GDEIHLMYSMNGGED
+129 
-144 LGGSWGNTDKTV
+144 
-156 KNVTFSAGTL
+156 
-166 DKAFDKDA
+166 
-174 HEYTLTIPA
+174 
-183 DVSSVVVTPTAS
+183 
-195 NKNYQVRTSVGGTE
+195 
-209 YARTAE
+209 
-215 VPVADGAVITVKCG
+215 
-229 DPSWPSMNDN
+229 
-239 DGEAQ
+239 
-244 SYTFKVEQEGANRAP
+244 
-259 TIRGDAV
+259 
-266 AEATLEVGMSYTLD
+266 MSYTLD

-335 PYTVTLHVNEV
+335 PYTVTLHVNEK

-441 NSGWVKDTDYSISYQ
+441 NSGWVKDADYSISYQ

-502 DYVATTVTK
+502 GYLATTVTK

-526 AIPAATTVTVK
+526 AIPAATTITVK
-537 APAGSTVSVG
+537 APAGSTISGG
-547 TFRNYWSYEFA
+547 TFRNYWNYEFA
-558 EPTAVT
+558 QPAETANE
-564 DDADGVTA
+564 ADGVTVR
-572 SFTLAVVPERDSYMN
+572 FTLAVVPDRDSYLN
-587 YNYHFVRVQH
+587 YNYHFIRVQH

-616 VTSEDLHIGDA
+616 VTSEDLHIGDSSF
-627 KNTKD
+627 TKD
-632 SVYRFDQN
+632 TVSRFDKNIYDLGNVYLTINQKGYKN
-640 MYDRADIYLNV
+640 MDVGQSFEMNV
-651 NRQGYIN
+651 
-658 METGATRELD
+658 
-668 AFRNWQAI
+668 FRNWQAI
-676 ESFMNTQIALPDM
+676 ENYMNTKIALPDV
-689 HYQVIDFDGNPSDV
+689 HYRVIDENGNDSDV
-703 VSVTPDANNSSLATL
+703 VSVTPDANNSSVASV

-732 DAMTHMQ
+732 DAMTHTEGM
-739 GQSSTDSK
+739 GGTEL
-747 VFSAIWPE
+747 SAIWPE
-755 CTGVFVVSVD
+755 FTGVFVVTVD
-765 NDGSAIETN
+765 QDGTGIETN
-774 MEIARPGVNVTKDE
+774 MVVDRLGTSSTA
-788 QKYLDA
+788 LDA
-794 EHDILFYLGNAGAS
+794 EHDILYYLGSEGAS
-808 YTFTPESGTTVSVA
+808 YSFKPESGTTVTVA
-822 RSTVSDKLTFSG
+822 RSTVSDKMTFSG
-834 FTTDGVAVDSETGA
+834 FTADGVAVSEDGT
-848 VTVTGLTTGRHIIR
+848 VTVSGLTTGRHIIK
-862 VEKNGTA
+862 VEKNGVA
-869 TYQVVTARQ
+869 SYQVVTARGI
-878 VSYDLV
+878 SYDLY
-884 DADGNVLPANTE
+884 DEDGNQLAADAELAPGTKVKVQFNGLINPA
-896 YKAGDTVYLQF
+896 
-907 HDLLSPKE
+907 E
-915 KLSGVYNHTFI
+915 KMAGVYNRTPI
-926 LYYED
+926 VDVKGED
-931 ADGNK
+931 GTEFVSG
-936 YQSAAPAGFG
+936 QAGWAG
-946 GMYDFN
+946 TYDFSSTASKQA
-952 GNPVR
+952 V
-957 QRITITIPKDC
+957 TVTIPSDWTEY
-968 STLSYDLT
+968 SYALS
-976 GAIKIG
+976 GAIKAAR
-982 GFGGVPT
+982 GFGQATGAHRAARYGVGLGT
-989 HRSVSYTKGIDR
+989 YTETTIGDVM
-1001 QYGTSAAAVLAQL
+1001 SQL

-1089 AIDAIGEVT
+1089 AIAAIGEVT

-1124 NYDTLLAAEARLA
+1124 NYDTLLAAEARFA
-1137 ELEDAAARAAYAEN
+1137 ELKDAAARAAYAEN

-1166 DVGSVGGEWMVIGL
+1166 NVGSVGGEWMVIGL

-1197 YVQENCDADER
+1197 YVQENCDA
-1208 LDENR
+1208 
-1213 ATDNARVILALTAI
+1213 
-1227 GKDVT
+1227 
-1232 NVGGHNLLAGLDEM
+1232 DEM

-1442 VTPDQPTNPDK
+1442 VTPDQPEQPDQPTNPDK

>member
-74 GSYSQTGAESGYIS
+74 GSYPQTGAESGYIS
-88 EINGLRAGAGNYMAG
+88 EINGLKAGAGGNYMAG

-111 FTNAGFSEFTV
+111 FTNEGFGAFTAA
-122 KDGTLKA
+122 KGTLKA

-144 LGGSWGNTDKTV
+144 LGGSWENTDKTV

-166 DKAFDKDA
+166 DKAFEKNT

-183 DVSSVVVTPTAS
+183 DVSGVVVTPTAS

-229 DPSWPSMNDN
+229 DPSWPSMNAN

-259 TIRGDAV
+259 TIRGDAA

-335 PYTVTLHVNEV
+335 PYTVTLYVYEK

-357 HSAQLSDI
+357 HNAQLSDI

-410 ANGDCNGGLAVSVA
+410 ANGDFNGGSVISVA
-424 VGGGEISLS
+424 VGGGEVTLG
-433 RVNEIYAT
+433 RVYQIYAS

-468 LGTANSYG
+468 LGTADSWG
-476 TAYTS
+476 TVYTS
-481 GLYVAGET
+481 GLYAAGDT

-502 DYVATTVTK
+502 GYLATTVTK
-511 TASDTKDGYALSISA
+511 TTDASSGGLSMSA
-526 AIPAATTVTVK
+526 SIPAAIDVTVT
-537 APAGSTVSVG
+537 APAGSSISTG
-547 TFRNYWSYEFA
+547 TFGSYYTYQFFTA
-558 EPTAVT
+558 ESVENVGGNVKATFRVPT
-564 DDADGVTA
+564 
-572 SFTLAVVPERDSYMN
+572 SSYN
-587 YNYHFVRVQH
+587 HFLRVQN
-597 PDGVTYWTFGKWN
+597 PDGVTYWTFAKW
-610 TAQTIT
+610 TSAQDIT
-616 VTSEDLHIGDA
+616 VTKEDLHIGEKDC
-627 KNTKD
+627 TKD
-632 SVYRFDQN
+632 SVYRFDKN
-640 MYDRADIYLNV
+640 MYDRAGIYLNV

-658 METGATRELD
+658 MESGATRELD

-676 ESFMNTQIALPDM
+676 ESFSNSQIALPDM

-703 VSVTPDANNSSLATL
+703 VSVTPDANNSGLATL

-755 CTGVFVVSVD
+755 LTGVFVVSVD

-774 MEIARPGVNVTKDE
+774 TFLDRMNANVTKDE
-788 QKYLDA
+788 QKYIDV

-896 YKAGDTVYLQF
+896 YKAGDKVYVQF
-907 HDLLSPKE
+907 HDLISPKE
-915 KLSGVYNHTFI
+915 KLSGVYNFNFS
-926 LYYED
+926 LYYE
-931 ADGNK
+931 GENGTFF
-936 YQSAAPAGFG
+936 QSKPGSPFG
-946 GMYDFN
+946 VYDFS

-957 QRITITIPKDC
+957 QLIEITIPEGWTD
-968 STLSYDLT
+968 LAYDLT
-976 GAIKIG
+976 GAIKVG

-989 HRSVSYTKGIDR
+989 HRGVSYTKGIDR

-1057 TAAQKEQVT
+1057 TDAQKEQVT
-1066 NADVLTAAEAR
+1066 NADTLTAAEAR
-1077 YTDVVAIDGAEK
+1077 YTDVIAIDGVEK

-1109 AAYDALTDSQKAEVS
+1109 AAYDALTDSQKAEVN
-1124 NYDTLLAAEARLA
+1124 NYNTLLAAEARLA

-1166 DVGSVGGEWMVIGL
+1166 NVGSVGGEWMVIGL

-1378 NGVNAVDGL
+1378 NGLNAVDGL

-1431 DMSDVT
+1431 DMSDV
-1437 ITPAP
+1437 
-1442 VTPDQPTNPDK
+1442 K
-1453 PSTGD
+1453 
-1458 RGVMLWVAA
+1458 
-1467 LGVSGLAAAAV
+1467 
-1478 VGSKKREEA
+1478 

>member
-88 EINGLRAGAGNYMAG
+88 EINGLRAGAGGAMAG

-111 FTNAGFSEFTV
+111 FTNFGFSEFTV

-229 DPSWPSMNDN
+229 DPSWPSMNAN

-259 TIRGDAV
+259 TIRGDAA

-335 PYTVTLHVNEV
+335 PYTVTLHVYEK

-410 ANGDCNGGLAVSVA
+410 ANGDFNGGTVISVA
-424 VGGGEISLS
+424 VGGGEVTLG
-433 RVNEIYAT
+433 RVYQIYAS
-441 NSGWVKDTDYSISYQ
+441 NSGWVKDTDYSVSYQ

-468 LGTANSYG
+468 LGTADSWG
-476 TAYTS
+476 TVYTS
-481 GLYVAGET
+481 GLYVAGDT
-489 VKATLTPIGDKAA
+489 VNATLTPIGDKAA
-502 DYVATTVTK
+502 GYLATTVTK
-511 TASDTKDGYALSISA
+511 TTDASSGGLSMSA
-526 AIPAATTVTVK
+526 SIPAAIDVTVT
-537 APAGSTVSVG
+537 APAGSTISTG
-547 TFRNYWSYEFA
+547 TFGSYYTYQFFTA
-558 EPTAVT
+558 ESVENVGGNVKATFRVPT
-564 DDADGVTA
+564 
-572 SFTLAVVPERDSYMN
+572 SSYN
-587 YNYHFVRVQH
+587 HFLRVQN
-597 PDGVTYWTFGKWN
+597 PDGVTYWTFAKW
-610 TAQTIT
+610 TSAQDIT
-616 VTSEDLHIGDA
+616 VTKEDLHIGEKDC
-627 KNTKD
+627 TKD
-632 SVYRFDQN
+632 SVYRFDKN
-640 MYDRADIYLNV
+640 MYDRAGIYLNV

-658 METGATRELD
+658 MESGATRELD

-676 ESFMNTQIALPDM
+676 ENFMNSQIALPDM

-774 MEIARPGVNVTKDE
+774 MEIARPGINVTKNE
-788 QKYLDA
+788 QKYIDA

-896 YKAGDTVYLQF
+896 YKAGDKVYVQF
-907 HDLLSPKE
+907 HDLISPKE
-915 KLSGVYNHTFI
+915 KLSGVYNFNFS
-926 LYYED
+926 LYYE
-931 ADGNK
+931 GENGTFF
-936 YQSAAPAGFG
+936 QSKPGSPFG
-946 GMYDFN
+946 VYDFS

-957 QRITITIPKDC
+957 QLIEITIPEGWTD
-968 STLSYDLT
+968 LAYDLT
-976 GAIKIG
+976 GAIKVG

-989 HRSVSYTKGIDR
+989 HRGVSYTKGIDR

-1057 TAAQKEQVT
+1057 TDAQKEQVT
-1066 NADVLTAAEAR
+1066 NADTLTAAEAR
-1077 YTDVVAIDGAEK
+1077 YTDVIAIDGVEK

-1137 ELEDAAARAAYAEN
+1137 ELKDAAARAAYAEN

-1166 DVGSVGGEWMVIGL
+1166 NVGSVGGEWMVIGL

-1378 NGVNAVDGL
+1378 NGLNAVDGL

-1442 VTPDQPTNPDK
+1442 VTPDQPDQPTNPDK

>member
-67 SCMVDAL
+67 SCVVDAL
-74 GSYSQTGAESGYIS
+74 GSYPQTGAESGYIS
-88 EINGLRAGAGNYMAG
+88 EINGLKAGAGGNYMAG

-111 FTNAGFSEFTV
+111 FTNEGFGAFTAA
-122 KDGTLKA
+122 KGTLKA

-144 LGGSWGNTDKTV
+144 LGGIWGNTDKTV

-166 DKAFDKDA
+166 DKAFDKNT

-183 DVSSVVVTPTAS
+183 DVSGVVVTPTAS

-259 TIRGDAV
+259 TIRGDAA
-266 AEATLEVGMSYTLD
+266 AEATLEVGMGYTLD

-357 HSAQLSDI
+357 HSMQLSDI

-481 GLYVAGET
+481 GLYVVGDT

-502 DYVATTVTK
+502 GYLATTVTR
-511 TASDTKDGYALSISA
+511 TVSDYKDGNALSMSA
-526 AIPAATTVTVK
+526 SIPAAIDVTVT
-537 APAGSTVSVG
+537 APAGSTISTG
-547 TFRNYWSYEFA
+547 TFGSYYTYQFFTA
-558 EPTAVT
+558 ESVENVGDTVKATFRVPTT
-564 DDADGVTA
+564 T
-572 SFTLAVVPERDSYMN
+572 SSYN
-587 YNYHFVRVQH
+587 HFLRVQN
-597 PDGVTYWTFGKWN
+597 PNGVTYWTFAKW
-610 TAQTIT
+610 TSAQDIT
-616 VTSEDLHIGDA
+616 VTKKDLHIGETDC
-627 KNTKD
+627 TKD
-632 SVYRFDQN
+632 SVYRFDKN

-676 ESFMNTQIALPDM
+676 ESFMNNQIALPDM

-774 MEIARPGVNVTKDE
+774 MEIARPGVKVTKDE
-788 QKYLDA
+788 QKYIDA

-884 DADGNVLPANTE
+884 DANGNVLPANTE
-896 YKAGDTVYLQF
+896 YKAGDKVYVQF
-907 HDLLSPKE
+907 HDLISPQE
-915 KLSGVYNHTFI
+915 KLSGVYNFSFS
-926 LYYED
+926 LYYE
-931 ADGNK
+931 GENGTFF
-936 YQSAAPAGFG
+936 QSKPGSPYG
-946 GMYDFN
+946 VYDFS

-957 QRITITIPKDC
+957 QLIEITIPEGWTD
-968 STLSYDLT
+968 LAYDLT
-976 GAIKIG
+976 GAIKVG

-989 HRSVSYTKGIDR
+989 HRGVSYTKGMDR
-1001 QYGTSAAAVLAQL
+1001 QYGTSPAAVLAQL

-1057 TAAQKEQVT
+1057 TDAQKEQVT

-1124 NYDTLLAAEARLA
+1124 NYDTLLAAEARFA
-1137 ELEDAAARAAYAEN
+1137 ELKDAAARAAYAEN

-1166 DVGSVGGEWMVIGL
+1166 NVGSVGGEWMVIGL

-1197 YVQENCDADER
+1197 YVQENCNADER

-1352 SESTAQVIVALT
+1352 SESSAQVIVALT

>member
-88 EINGLRAGAGNYMAG
+88 EINGLRAGAGGAMAG

-111 FTNAGFSEFTV
+111 FTNFGFSEFTV

-166 DKAFDKDA
+166 DKAFDKNT

-229 DPSWPSMNDN
+229 DPSWPSMNAN

-259 TIRGDAV
+259 TIRGDAA

-335 PYTVTLHVNEV
+335 PYTVTLHVYEK

-410 ANGDCNGGLAVSVA
+410 ANGDFNGGTVISVA
-424 VGGGEISLS
+424 VGGGEVTLG
-433 RVNEIYAT
+433 RVYQIYAS

-456 LVMADGTEREST
+456 LFMADGTEREST
-468 LGTANSYG
+468 LGTADSWG
-476 TAYTS
+476 TVYTS
-481 GLYVAGET
+481 GLYVAGDT

-502 DYVATTVTK
+502 GYLATTVTK
-511 TASDTKDGYALSISA
+511 TTDASSGGLSMSA
-526 AIPAATTVTVK
+526 SIPAAIDVTVT
-537 APAGSTVSVG
+537 APAGSTISTG
-547 TFRNYWSYEFA
+547 TFGSYYTYQFFTA
-558 EPTAVT
+558 ESVENVGGNVKATFRVPT
-564 DDADGVTA
+564 
-572 SFTLAVVPERDSYMN
+572 SSYN
-587 YNYHFVRVQH
+587 HFLRVQN
-597 PDGVTYWTFGKWN
+597 PDGVTYWTFAKW
-610 TAQTIT
+610 TSAQDIT
-616 VTSEDLHIGDA
+616 VTKEDLHIGEKDC
-627 KNTKD
+627 TKD
-632 SVYRFDQN
+632 SVYRFDKN
-640 MYDRADIYLNV
+640 MYDRAGIYLNV

-658 METGATRELD
+658 MESGATRELD

-676 ESFMNTQIALPDM
+676 ENFMNSQIALPDM

-774 MEIARPGVNVTKDE
+774 MEIARPGINVTKDE
-788 QKYLDA
+788 QKYIDA

-896 YKAGDTVYLQF
+896 YKAGDKVYVQF
-907 HDLLSPKE
+907 HDLISPKE
-915 KLSGVYNHTFI
+915 KLSGVYNFNFS
-926 LYYED
+926 LYYE
-931 ADGNK
+931 GENGTFF
-936 YQSAAPAGFG
+936 QSKPGSPFG
-946 GMYDFN
+946 VYDFS

-957 QRITITIPKDC
+957 QLIEITIPEGWTD
-968 STLSYDLT
+968 LAYDLT
-976 GAIKIG
+976 GAIKVG

-989 HRSVSYTKGIDR
+989 HRGVSYTKGIDR

-1057 TAAQKEQVT
+1057 TDAQKEQVT
-1066 NADVLTAAEAR
+1066 NADTLTAAEAR

-1137 ELEDAAARAAYAEN
+1137 ELKDAAARAAYAEN

-1166 DVGSVGGEWMVIGL
+1166 NVGSVGGEWMVIGL

-1378 NGVNAVDGL
+1378 NGLNAVDGL

-1442 VTPDQPTNPDK
+1442 VTPDQPDQPTNPDK

>member
-67 SCMVDAL
+67 SCLVDAL

-88 EINGLRAGAGNYMAG
+88 EINDLRAGAGGAMSG

-111 FTNAGFSEFTV
+111 FTNFGFSEFTV

-166 DKAFDKDA
+166 DKAFEKNT

-229 DPSWPSMNDN
+229 DPSWPSMNAN

-259 TIRGDAV
+259 TIRGDAA

-297 SVNGAKAAAAAP
+297 SVNGAKAATAAP

-335 PYTVTLHVNEV
+335 PYTVTLHVYEK

-357 HSAQLSDI
+357 HNAQLSDI

-410 ANGDCNGGLAVSVA
+410 ANGDFNGGTVISVA
-424 VGGGEISLS
+424 VGGGEVTLG
-433 RVNEIYAT
+433 RVYQIYAS
-441 NSGWVKDTDYSISYQ
+441 NSGWVKDTDYSVSYQ

-468 LGTANSYG
+468 LGTADSWG
-476 TAYTS
+476 TVYTS
-481 GLYVAGET
+481 GLYVAGDT

-502 DYVATTVTK
+502 GYLATTVTK
-511 TASDTKDGYALSISA
+511 TTDASSGGLSMSA
-526 AIPAATTVTVK
+526 SIPAAIDVTVT
-537 APAGSTVSVG
+537 APAGSTISTG
-547 TFRNYWSYEFA
+547 TFGSYYTYQFFTA
-558 EPTAVT
+558 ESVENVGGNVKATFRVPT
-564 DDADGVTA
+564 
-572 SFTLAVVPERDSYMN
+572 SSYN
-587 YNYHFVRVQH
+587 HFLRVQN
-597 PDGVTYWTFGKWN
+597 PDGVTYWTFAKW
-610 TAQTIT
+610 TSAQDIT
-616 VTSEDLHIGDA
+616 VTKEDLHIGEKDC
-627 KNTKD
+627 TKD
-632 SVYRFDQN
+632 SVYRFDKN
-640 MYDRADIYLNV
+640 VYDRAGIYLNV

-658 METGATRELD
+658 MESGATRELD

-676 ESFMNTQIALPDM
+676 ENFMNSQIALPDM

-703 VSVTPDANNSSLATL
+703 VSATPDANNSSLATL

-774 MEIARPGVNVTKDE
+774 MEIARPGINVTKDE
-788 QKYLDA
+788 QKYIDA

-896 YKAGDTVYLQF
+896 YKAGDKVYVQF
-907 HDLLSPKE
+907 HDLISPKE
-915 KLSGVYNHTFI
+915 KLSGVYNFNFS
-926 LYYED
+926 LYYE
-931 ADGNK
+931 GENGTFF
-936 YQSAAPAGFG
+936 QSKPGSPFG
-946 GMYDFN
+946 VYDFS

-957 QRITITIPKDC
+957 QLIEITIPEGWTD
-968 STLSYDLT
+968 LAYDLT
-976 GAIKIG
+976 GAIKVG

-989 HRSVSYTKGIDR
+989 HRGVSYTKGIDR

-1057 TAAQKEQVT
+1057 TDAQKKQVT
-1066 NADVLTAAEAR
+1066 NADTLIAAEAR

-1124 NYDTLLAAEARLA
+1124 NYNTLLAAEARLA
-1137 ELEDAAARAAYAEN
+1137 ELKDAAARAAYAEN

-1166 DVGSVGGEWMVIGL
+1166 NVGSVGGEWMVIGL

-1197 YVQENCDADER
+1197 YVQENCNADER

>member
-74 GSYSQTGAESGYIS
+74 GSYPQSGAESNYIT
-88 EINGLRAGAGNYMAG
+88 EINSLKAGAGGTMSG

-111 FTNAGFSEFTV
+111 FTNEGFGAFTAA
-122 KDGTLKA
+122 KGTLKA
-129 GDEIHLMYSMNGGED
+129 GDEIRIMYTCNYGED
-144 LGGSWGNTDKTV
+144 LGGIWGNTDKTV

-166 DKAFDKDA
+166 DKAFDKDT

-209 YARTAE
+209 YVRTAE

-229 DPSWPSMNDN
+229 DPSWPSMNAN

-259 TIRGDAV
+259 TIRGDAA

-309 SYTYTPDAAGTVTL
+309 SYTYTSDAAGTVTL
-323 AFTASDGALTSE
+323 AFTASDGTLTSE
-335 PYTVTLHVNEV
+335 PYTVTLHVYEK
-346 GHAYPFEFKGL
+346 GHAYPFTFKGL
-357 HSAQLSDI
+357 HSAQLNDI

-373 VKGTQNLLEGKSTE
+373 VKGTQDLLADKTTE
-387 ADGYKL
+387 ADGYAL

-410 ANGDCNGGLAVSVA
+410 ANGDFNGGLAISVA
-424 VGGGEISLS
+424 VGGGDVTVS
-433 RVNEIYAT
+433 RVYQIYAS

-468 LGTANSYG
+468 LGTANPYG

-481 GLYVAGET
+481 GLYVAGDT

-502 DYVATTVTK
+502 GYLATTVTK
-511 TASDTKDGYALSISA
+511 TTNASSGGLSMSA
-526 AIPAATTVTVK
+526 SIPAAIDVTVT
-537 APAGSTVSVG
+537 APAGSTISTG
-547 TFRNYWSYEFA
+547 TFGSYYTYQFFTA
-558 EPTAVT
+558 ESVENVGGNVKATFRVPT
-564 DDADGVTA
+564 
-572 SFTLAVVPERDSYMN
+572 SSYN
-587 YNYHFVRVQH
+587 HFLRVQN
-597 PDGVTYWTFGKWN
+597 PDGVTYWTFAKW
-610 TAQTIT
+610 TSAQDIT
-616 VTSEDLHIGDA
+616 VTKEDLHIGETDC
-627 KNTKD
+627 TKD
-632 SVYRFDQN
+632 SVYRFDKN
-640 MYDRADIYLNV
+640 MYDRAGIYLNV

-658 METGATRELD
+658 MESGATRELD

-676 ESFMNTQIALPDM
+676 ESFSNSQIALPDM

-703 VSVTPDANNSSLATL
+703 VSVTPDANNSGLATL

-747 VFSAIWPE
+747 VLSAIWPE
-755 CTGVFVVSVD
+755 LTGVFVVSVD
-765 NDGSAIETN
+765 NDGSSIETN
-774 MEIARPGVNVTKDE
+774 TFLDRMNANVTKAE
-788 QKYLDA
+788 QKYIDA

-896 YKAGDTVYLQF
+896 YKAGDKVYVQF
-907 HDLLSPKE
+907 HDLISPKE
-915 KLSGVYNHTFI
+915 KLSGVYNFNFS
-926 LYYED
+926 LYYE
-931 ADGNK
+931 GENGTFF
-936 YQSAAPAGFG
+936 QSKPGSPFG
-946 GMYDFN
+946 VYDFS

-957 QRITITIPKDC
+957 QLIEITIPEGWTD
-968 STLSYDLT
+968 LAYDLT
-976 GAIKIG
+976 GAIKVG

-989 HRSVSYTKGIDR
+989 HRGVSYTKGMDR
-1001 QYGTSAAAVLAQL
+1001 QYGTTTATILAQL

-1057 TAAQKEQVT
+1057 TDAQKEQVT
-1066 NADVLTAAEAR
+1066 NADTLTAAEAR

-1442 VTPDQPTNPDK
+1442 VTPDQPEQPDQPTNPDK

>member
-67 SCMVDAL
+67 SCLVDAL

-88 EINGLRAGAGNYMAG
+88 EINDLRAGAGGAMSG

-111 FTNAGFSEFTV
+111 FTNFGFSEFTV

-229 DPSWPSMNDN
+229 DPSWPSMNAN

-259 TIRGDAV
+259 TIRGDAA

-335 PYTVTLHVNEV
+335 PYTVTLHVYEK

-357 HSAQLSDI
+357 HNAQLSDI

-410 ANGDCNGGLAVSVA
+410 ANGDFNGGTVISVA
-424 VGGGEISLS
+424 VGGGEVTLG
-433 RVNEIYAT
+433 RVYQIYAS

-468 LGTANSYG
+468 LGTADSWG
-476 TAYTS
+476 TVYTS
-481 GLYVAGET
+481 GLYVAGDT

-502 DYVATTVTK
+502 GYLATTVTK
-511 TASDTKDGYALSISA
+511 TTDASSGGLSMSA
-526 AIPAATTVTVK
+526 SIPAAIDVTVT
-537 APAGSTVSVG
+537 APAGSTISTG
-547 TFRNYWSYEFA
+547 TFGSYYTYQFFTA
-558 EPTAVT
+558 ESVENVGGNVKATFRVPT
-564 DDADGVTA
+564 
-572 SFTLAVVPERDSYMN
+572 SSYN
-587 YNYHFVRVQH
+587 HFLRVQN
-597 PDGVTYWTFGKWN
+597 PDGVTYWTFAKW
-610 TAQTIT
+610 TSAQDIT
-616 VTSEDLHIGDA
+616 VTKEDLHIGEKDC
-627 KNTKD
+627 TKD
-632 SVYRFDQN
+632 SVYRFDKN
-640 MYDRADIYLNV
+640 MYDRAGIYLNV

-658 METGATRELD
+658 MESGATRELD

-676 ESFMNTQIALPDM
+676 ENFMNSQIALPDM

-774 MEIARPGVNVTKDE
+774 MEIARPGINVTKNE
-788 QKYLDA
+788 QKYIDA

-896 YKAGDTVYLQF
+896 YKAGDKVYVQF
-907 HDLLSPKE
+907 HNLISPKE
-915 KLSGVYNHTFI
+915 KLSGVYHFNFS
-926 LYYED
+926 LYYE
-931 ADGNK
+931 GENGTFF
-936 YQSAAPAGFG
+936 QSKPGSPFG
-946 GMYDFN
+946 VYDFS

-957 QRITITIPKDC
+957 QLIEITIPEGWTD
-968 STLSYDLT
+968 LAYDLT
-976 GAIKIG
+976 GAIKVG

-989 HRSVSYTKGIDR
+989 HRGVSYTKGIDR

-1057 TAAQKEQVT
+1057 TDAQKEQVT
-1066 NADVLTAAEAR
+1066 NADTLTAAEAR

-1109 AAYDALTDSQKAEVS
+1109 AAYDALTDSQKAEVN
-1124 NYDTLLAAEARLA
+1124 NYNTLLAAEARLA
-1137 ELEDAAARAAYAEN
+1137 ELKDAAARAAYAEN

-1166 DVGSVGGEWMVIGL
+1166 NVGSVGGEWMVIGL

-1197 YVQENCDADER
+1197 YVQENCNADER

-1378 NGVNAVDGL
+1378 NGLNAVDGL

-1442 VTPDQPTNPDK
+1442 VTPDQPDQPTNPDK

-1467 LGVSGLAAAAV
+1467 LSVSGLAAAAV
-1478 VGSKKREEA
+1478 VGSKKRKEA

>member
-74 GSYSQTGAESGYIS
+74 GSYPQTGAESGYIS
-88 EINGLRAGAGNYMAG
+88 EINGLKAGAGGNYMAG

-111 FTNAGFSEFTV
+111 FTNEGFGAFTAA
-122 KDGTLKA
+122 KGTLKA

-144 LGGSWGNTDKTV
+144 LGGSWENTDKTV

-166 DKAFDKDA
+166 DKAFEKNT

-183 DVSSVVVTPTAS
+183 DVSGVVVTPTAS

-229 DPSWPSMNDN
+229 DPSWPSMNAN

-259 TIRGDAV
+259 TIRGDAA

-335 PYTVTLHVNEV
+335 PYTVTLHVYEK

-357 HSAQLSDI
+357 HNAQLSDI

-410 ANGDCNGGLAVSVA
+410 ANGDFNGGTVISVA
-424 VGGGEISLS
+424 VGGGEVTLG
-433 RVNEIYAT
+433 RVYQIYAS
-441 NSGWVKDTDYSISYQ
+441 NSGWVKDTDYSVSYQ

-468 LGTANSYG
+468 LGTADSWG
-476 TAYTS
+476 TVYTS
-481 GLYVAGET
+481 GLYAAGDT
-489 VKATLTPIGDKAA
+489 VNATLTPIGDKAA
-502 DYVATTVTK
+502 GYLATTVTK
-511 TASDTKDGYALSISA
+511 TTDASSGGLSMSASVPA
-526 AIPAATTVTVK
+526 AIDVTVT
-537 APAGSTVSVG
+537 APAGSSISTG
-547 TFRNYWSYEFA
+547 TFGSYYTYQFFTA
-558 EPTAVT
+558 ESVENVGRQCEATFRVPT
-564 DDADGVTA
+564 
-572 SFTLAVVPERDSYMN
+572 SSYN
-587 YNYHFVRVQH
+587 HFLRVQN
-597 PDGVTYWTFGKWN
+597 PDGVTYWTFAKW
-610 TAQTIT
+610 TSAQDIT
-616 VTSEDLHIGDA
+616 VTKEDLHIGEKDC
-627 KNTKD
+627 TKD
-632 SVYRFDQN
+632 SVYRFDKN
-640 MYDRADIYLNV
+640 MYDRAGIYLNV

-658 METGATRELD
+658 MESGATRELD

-676 ESFMNTQIALPDM
+676 ESFSNSQIALPDM

-703 VSVTPDANNSSLATL
+703 VFVTPDANNSGLATL

-755 CTGVFVVSVD
+755 LTGVFVVSVD

-774 MEIARPGVNVTKDE
+774 TFLDRMNANVTKDE
-788 QKYLDA
+788 QKYIDA

-862 VEKNGTA
+862 VEKNGTT

-896 YKAGDTVYLQF
+896 YKAGDKVYVQF
-907 HDLLSPKE
+907 HDLISPKE
-915 KLSGVYNHTFI
+915 KLSGVYNFNFS
-926 LYYED
+926 LYYE
-931 ADGNK
+931 GENGTFF
-936 YQSAAPAGFG
+936 QSKPGSPFG
-946 GMYDFN
+946 VYDFS

-957 QRITITIPKDC
+957 QLIEITIPEGWTD
-968 STLSYDLT
+968 LAYDLT
-976 GAIKIG
+976 GAIKVG

-989 HRSVSYTKGIDR
+989 HRGVSYTKGIDR

-1057 TAAQKEQVT
+1057 TDAQKKQVT
-1066 NADVLTAAEAR
+1066 NADTLTAAEAR
-1077 YTDVVAIDGAEK
+1077 YTDVIAIDGVEK

-1109 AAYDALTDSQKAEVS
+1109 AAYDALTDSQKAEVN
-1124 NYDTLLAAEARLA
+1124 NYNTLLAAEARLA

-1166 DVGSVGGEWMVIGL
+1166 NVGSVGGEWMVIGL

-1197 YVQENCDADER
+1197 YVQENCNADER

-1378 NGVNAVDGL
+1378 NGLNAVDGL

-1442 VTPDQPTNPDK
+1442 VTPDQPGQPDQPTNPDK

>member
-74 GSYSQTGAESGYIS
+74 GSYPQTGAESGYIS
-88 EINGLRAGAGNYMAG
+88 EINGLKAGAGGNYMAG

-111 FTNAGFSEFTV
+111 FTNEGFGAFTAA
-122 KDGTLKA
+122 KGTLKA

-144 LGGSWGNTDKTV
+144 LGGSWENTDKTV

-166 DKAFDKDA
+166 DKAFEKNT

-183 DVSSVVVTPTAS
+183 DVSGVVVTPTAS

-229 DPSWPSMNDN
+229 DPSWPSMNAN

-259 TIRGDAV
+259 TIRGDAA

-335 PYTVTLHVNEV
+335 PYTVTLYVYEK

-357 HSAQLSDI
+357 HNAQLSDI

-410 ANGDCNGGLAVSVA
+410 ANGDFNGGSVISVA
-424 VGGGEISLS
+424 VGGGEVTLG
-433 RVNEIYAT
+433 RVYQIYAS

-468 LGTANSYG
+468 LGTADSWG
-476 TAYTS
+476 TVYTS
-481 GLYVAGET
+481 GLYAAGDT

-502 DYVATTVTK
+502 GYLATTVTK
-511 TASDTKDGYALSISA
+511 TTDASSGGLSMSA
-526 AIPAATTVTVK
+526 SIPAAIDVTVT
-537 APAGSTVSVG
+537 APAGSSISTG
-547 TFRNYWSYEFA
+547 TFGSYYTYQFFTA
-558 EPTAVT
+558 ESVENVGANVKATFRVPT
-564 DDADGVTA
+564 
-572 SFTLAVVPERDSYMN
+572 SSYN
-587 YNYHFVRVQH
+587 HFLRVQN
-597 PDGVTYWTFGKWN
+597 PDGVTYWTFAKW
-610 TAQTIT
+610 TSAQDIT
-616 VTSEDLHIGDA
+616 VTKEDLHIGEKDC
-627 KNTKD
+627 TKD
-632 SVYRFDQN
+632 SVYRFDKN
-640 MYDRADIYLNV
+640 MYDRAGIYLNV

-658 METGATRELD
+658 MESGATRELD

-676 ESFMNTQIALPDM
+676 ESFSNSQIALPDM

-703 VSVTPDANNSSLATL
+703 VSVTPDANNSGLATL

-755 CTGVFVVSVD
+755 LTGVFVVSVD

-774 MEIARPGVNVTKDE
+774 TFLDRMNANVTKDE
-788 QKYLDA
+788 QKYIDA

-896 YKAGDTVYLQF
+896 YKAGDKVYVQF
-907 HDLLSPKE
+907 HDLISPKE
-915 KLSGVYNHTFI
+915 KLSGVYNFNFS
-926 LYYED
+926 LYYE
-931 ADGNK
+931 GENGTFF
-936 YQSAAPAGFG
+936 QSKPGSPFG
-946 GMYDFN
+946 VYDFS

-957 QRITITIPKDC
+957 QLIEITIPEGWTD
-968 STLSYDLT
+968 LAYDLT
-976 GAIKIG
+976 GAIKVG

-989 HRSVSYTKGIDR
+989 HRGVSYTKGIDR

-1057 TAAQKEQVT
+1057 TDAQKEQVT
-1066 NADVLTAAEAR
+1066 NADTLTAAEAR
-1077 YTDVVAIDGAEK
+1077 YTDVIAIDGVEK

-1109 AAYDALTDSQKAEVS
+1109 AAYDALTDSQKAEVN
-1124 NYDTLLAAEARLA
+1124 NYNTLLAAEARLA

-1166 DVGSVGGEWMVIGL
+1166 NVGSVGGEWMVIGL

-1191 YENVVK
+1191 YEHVVK

-1378 NGVNAVDGL
+1378 NGLNAVDGL

>member
-74 GSYSQTGAESGYIS
+74 GSYPQTGAESGYIS
-88 EINGLRAGAGNYMAG
+88 EINGLKAGAGGNYMAG

-111 FTNAGFSEFTV
+111 FTNEGFGAFTAA
-122 KDGTLKA
+122 KGTLKA

-144 LGGSWGNTDKTV
+144 LGGIWGNTDKTV

-259 TIRGDAV
+259 TIRGDAA
-266 AEATLEVGMSYTLD
+266 AEAALEVGMSYTLD

-335 PYTVTLHVNEV
+335 PYTVTLHVYEK

-357 HSAQLSDI
+357 HSMQLSDI

-410 ANGDCNGGLAVSVA
+410 ANGDFNGGLAVSVA

-468 LGTANSYG
+468 LGTANPYG

-502 DYVATTVTK
+502 GYLATTVTK
-511 TASDTKDGYALSISA
+511 TASDTKDGYALSMSA
-526 AIPAATTVTVK
+526 SIPAAIDVTVT
-537 APAGSTVSVG
+537 APAGSTISTG
-547 TFRNYWSYEFA
+547 TFGSYYTYQFFTA
-558 EPTAVT
+558 ESVENVGGNVKATFRVPTT
-564 DDADGVTA
+564 T
-572 SFTLAVVPERDSYMN
+572 SSYN
-587 YNYHFVRVQH
+587 HFLRVQN
-597 PDGVTYWTFGKWN
+597 PDGVTYWTFAKW
-610 TAQTIT
+610 TSAQDIT
-616 VTSEDLHIGDA
+616 VTKEDLHIGEMDC
-627 KNTKD
+627 TKD
-632 SVYRFDQN
+632 SVYRFDKN
-640 MYDRADIYLNV
+640 VYDRADIYLNV

-658 METGATRELD
+658 MKSGATRELD

-676 ESFMNTQIALPDM
+676 EGYMNNQIALPDM

-774 MEIARPGVNVTKDE
+774 MEIARPGVNVTKNE
-788 QKYLDA
+788 QKYIDA
-794 EHDILFYLGNAGAS
+794 EHDILFYLGNDGAS

-884 DADGNVLPANTE
+884 DANGNVLPANTE
-896 YKAGDTVYLQF
+896 YKAGDKVYVQF
-907 HDLLSPKE
+907 HDLISPQE
-915 KLSGVYNHTFI
+915 KLSGVYNFSFS
-926 LYYED
+926 LYYE
-931 ADGNK
+931 GENGTFF
-936 YQSAAPAGFG
+936 QSKPGSPYG
-946 GMYDFN
+946 VYDFS

-957 QRITITIPKDC
+957 QLIEITIPEGWTD
-968 STLSYDLT
+968 LAYDLT
-976 GAIKIG
+976 GAIKVG

-989 HRSVSYTKGIDR
+989 HRGVSYTKGMDR
-1001 QYGTSAAAVLAQL
+1001 QYGTSPAAVLAQL

-1057 TAAQKEQVT
+1057 TDAQKEQVT

-1124 NYDTLLAAEARLA
+1124 NYDTLLAAEARFA
-1137 ELEDAAARAAYAEN
+1137 ELKDAAARAAYAEN

-1166 DVGSVGGEWMVIGL
+1166 NVGSVGGEWMVIGL

-1197 YVQENCDADER
+1197 YVQENCNADER

>member
-1 MKKRII
+1 
-7 SLLMALVLAFSL
+7 
-19 LPTAAFAADH
+19 
-29 ADQVRV
+29 
-35 IVENTTYTAADAPW
+35 
-49 TGTLVDK
+49 
-56 WVDLKSDSTMM
+56 
-67 SCMVDAL
+67 
-74 GSYSQTGAESGYIS
+74 
-88 EINGLRAGAGNYMAG
+88 
-103 WMGTLNDW
+103 
-111 FTNAGFSEFTV
+111 
-122 KDGTLKA
+122 
-129 GDEIHLMYSMNGGED
+129 
-144 LGGSWGNTDKTV
+144 
-156 KNVTFSAGTL
+156 
-166 DKAFDKDA
+166 
-174 HEYTLTIPA
+174 
-183 DVSSVVVTPTAS
+183 
-195 NKNYQVRTSVGGTE
+195 
-209 YARTAE
+209 
-215 VPVADGAVITVKCG
+215 
-229 DPSWPSMNDN
+229 MNDN

-259 TIRGDAV
+259 TIRGDAA
-266 AEATLEVGMSYTLD
+266 AETTLEVGMSYTLD

-309 SYTYTPDAAGTVTL
+309 SYTYTPDAAGNVTL

-335 PYTVTLHVNEV
+335 PYTVTLHVYEK

-357 HSAQLSDI
+357 HSMQLSDI

-410 ANGDCNGGLAVSVA
+410 ANGDFNGGLAVSVA

-433 RVNEIYAT
+433 RVYQIYAS

-502 DYVATTVTK
+502 DYVAATVTK
-511 TASDTKDGYALSISA
+511 TASQTKDGSALSISA

-616 VTSEDLHIGDA
+616 VTSEDLHIGDSSF
-627 KNTKD
+627 TKD
-632 SVYRFDQN
+632 TVSRFDKNIYDLGNVYLTINQKGYKN
-640 MYDRADIYLNV
+640 MDVGQSFEMNV
-651 NRQGYIN
+651 
-658 METGATRELD
+658 
-668 AFRNWQAI
+668 FRNWQAI
-676 ESFMNTQIALPDM
+676 ENYMNTKIALPDV
-689 HYQVIDFDGNPSDV
+689 HYRVIDENGNDSDV
-703 VSVTPDANNSSLATL
+703 VSVTPDANNSSVASV

-732 DAMTHMQ
+732 DAMTHTEGM
-739 GQSSTDSK
+739 GGTEL
-747 VFSAIWPE
+747 SAIWPE
-755 CTGVFVVSVD
+755 FTGVFVVTVD
-765 NDGSAIETN
+765 QDGTGIETN
-774 MEIARPGVNVTKDE
+774 MVVDRLGTSSTA
-788 QKYLDA
+788 LDA
-794 EHDILFYLGNAGAS
+794 EHDILYYLGSEGAS
-808 YTFTPESGTTVSVA
+808 YSFKPESGTTVTVA
-822 RSTVSDKLTFSG
+822 RSTVSDKMTFSG
-834 FTTDGVAVDSETGA
+834 FTADGVAVSEDGT
-848 VTVTGLTTGRHIIR
+848 VTVSGLTTGRHIIK
-862 VEKNGTA
+862 VEKNGVA
-869 TYQVVTARQ
+869 SYQVVTARGI
-878 VSYDLV
+878 SYDLY
-884 DADGNVLPANTE
+884 DEDGNQLAADAELAPGTKVKVQFNGLINPA
-896 YKAGDTVYLQF
+896 
-907 HDLLSPKE
+907 E
-915 KLSGVYNHTFI
+915 KMAGVYNRTPI
-926 LYYED
+926 VDVKGED
-931 ADGNK
+931 GTEFVSG
-936 YQSAAPAGFG
+936 QAGWAG
-946 GMYDFN
+946 TYDFSSTASKQA
-952 GNPVR
+952 V
-957 QRITITIPKDC
+957 TVTIPSDWTEY
-968 STLSYDLT
+968 SYALS
-976 GAIKIG
+976 GAIKAAR
-982 GFGGVPT
+982 GFGQATGAHRAARYGVGLGT
-989 HRSVSYTKGIDR
+989 YTETTIGDVM
-1001 QYGTSAAAVLAQL
+1001 SQL
-1014 PALSLKL
+1014 PALSQKL

-1057 TAAQKEQVT
+1057 TDAQKEQVT

-1077 YTDVVAIDGAEK
+1077 YTDVGAIDGAEK

-1124 NYDTLLAAEARLA
+1124 NYNTLLAAEARFA
-1137 ELEDAAARAAYAEN
+1137 ELKDAAARAAYAEN

-1166 DVGSVGGEWMVIGL
+1166 NVGSVGGEWMVIGL

-1197 YVQENCDADER
+1197 YVQENCDA
-1208 LDENR
+1208 
-1213 ATDNARVILALTAI
+1213 
-1227 GKDVT
+1227 
-1232 NVGGHNLLAGLDEM
+1232 DEM

-1331 DALSAMQNDD
+1331 NALSAMQNDD

>member
-74 GSYSQTGAESGYIS
+74 GSYPQTGAESGYIS
-88 EINGLRAGAGNYMAG
+88 EINGLKAGAGGNYMAG

-111 FTNAGFSEFTV
+111 FTNEGFGAFTAA
-122 KDGTLKA
+122 KGTLKA

-144 LGGSWGNTDKTV
+144 LGGIWGNTDKTV

-259 TIRGDAV
+259 TIRGDAA

-335 PYTVTLHVNEV
+335 PYTVTLHVYEK

-357 HSAQLSDI
+357 HSMQLSDI

-410 ANGDCNGGLAVSVA
+410 ANGDFNGGLAVSVA

-468 LGTANSYG
+468 LGTANPYG

-502 DYVATTVTK
+502 GYLATTVTK
-511 TASDTKDGYALSISA
+511 TASDTKDGYALSMSA
-526 AIPAATTVTVK
+526 SIPAAIDVTVT
-537 APAGSTVSVG
+537 APAGSTISTG
-547 TFRNYWSYEFA
+547 TFGSYYTYQFFTA
-558 EPTAVT
+558 ESVENVGGNVKATFRVPTT
-564 DDADGVTA
+564 T
-572 SFTLAVVPERDSYMN
+572 SSYN
-587 YNYHFVRVQH
+587 HFLRVQN
-597 PDGVTYWTFGKWN
+597 PDGVTYWTFAKW
-610 TAQTIT
+610 TSAQDIT
-616 VTSEDLHIGDA
+616 VTKEDLHIGETDC
-627 KNTKD
+627 TKD
-632 SVYRFDQN
+632 SVYRFDKN
-640 MYDRADIYLNV
+640 VYDRADIYLNV

-658 METGATRELD
+658 MKSGATRELD

-676 ESFMNTQIALPDM
+676 EGFMNNQIALPDM

-788 QKYLDA
+788 QKYIDA

-884 DADGNVLPANTE
+884 DANGNVLPANTE
-896 YKAGDTVYLQF
+896 YKAGDKVYVQF
-907 HDLLSPKE
+907 HDLISPQE
-915 KLSGVYNHTFI
+915 KLSGVYNFSFS
-926 LYYED
+926 LYYE
-931 ADGNK
+931 GENGTFF
-936 YQSAAPAGFG
+936 QSKPGSPYG
-946 GMYDFN
+946 VYDFS

-957 QRITITIPKDC
+957 QLIEITIPKGWTD
-968 STLSYDLT
+968 LAYDLT
-976 GAIKIG
+976 GAIKVG

-989 HRSVSYTKGIDR
+989 HRGVSYTKGMDR
-1001 QYGTSAAAVLAQL
+1001 QYGTSPAAVLAQL

-1124 NYDTLLAAEARLA
+1124 NYNTLLAAEARFA
-1137 ELEDAAARAAYAEN
+1137 ELKDAAARAAYAEN

-1166 DVGSVGGEWMVIGL
+1166 NVGSVGGEWMVIGL

-1282 AILGAQLPDGGWDM
+1282 AILDAQLPDGGWDM

-1378 NGVNAVDGL
+1378 NGLNAVDGL

>member
-74 GSYSQTGAESGYIS
+74 GSYPQTGAESGYIS
-88 EINGLRAGAGNYMAG
+88 EINGLKAGAGGNYMAG

-111 FTNAGFSEFTV
+111 FTNEGFGAFTAA
-122 KDGTLKA
+122 KGTLKA

-144 LGGSWGNTDKTV
+144 LGGSWENTDKTV
-156 KNVTFSAGTL
+156 KNVTFS
-166 DKAFDKDA
+166 
-174 HEYTLTIPA
+174 
-183 DVSSVVVTPTAS
+183 
-195 NKNYQVRTSVGGTE
+195 
-209 YARTAE
+209 
-215 VPVADGAVITVKCG
+215 
-229 DPSWPSMNDN
+229 
-239 DGEAQ
+239 
-244 SYTFKVEQEGANRAP
+244 
-259 TIRGDAV
+259 
-266 AEATLEVGMSYTLD
+266 
-280 LSKIFV
+280 
-286 DVNGDELTYQV
+286 
-297 SVNGAKAAAAAP
+297 
-309 SYTYTPDAAGTVTL
+309 
-323 AFTASDGALTSE
+323 
-335 PYTVTLHVNEV
+335 
-346 GHAYPFEFKGL
+346 
-357 HSAQLSDI
+357 
-365 KVYTYTDG
+365 
-373 VKGTQNLLEGKSTE
+373 
-387 ADGYKL
+387 
-393 KYTTE
+393 
-398 LAAGDYWVDGYD
+398 
-410 ANGDCNGGLAVSVA
+410 
-424 VGGGEISLS
+424 
-433 RVNEIYAT
+433 
-441 NSGWVKDTDYSISYQ
+441 
-456 LVMADGTEREST
+456 
-468 LGTANSYG
+468 
-476 TAYTS
+476 
-481 GLYVAGET
+481 
-489 VKATLTPIGDKAA
+489 
-502 DYVATTVTK
+502 
-511 TASDTKDGYALSISA
+511 
-526 AIPAATTVTVK
+526 
-537 APAGSTVSVG
+537 
-547 TFRNYWSYEFA
+547 
-558 EPTAVT
+558 
-564 DDADGVTA
+564 
-572 SFTLAVVPERDSYMN
+572 
-587 YNYHFVRVQH
+587 
-597 PDGVTYWTFGKWN
+597 
-610 TAQTIT
+610 
-616 VTSEDLHIGDA
+616 
-627 KNTKD
+627 
-632 SVYRFDQN
+632 
-640 MYDRADIYLNV
+640 
-651 NRQGYIN
+651 
-658 METGATRELD
+658 
-668 AFRNWQAI
+668 
-676 ESFMNTQIALPDM
+676 
-689 HYQVIDFDGNPSDV
+689 
-703 VSVTPDANNSSLATL
+703 
-718 TANKAGTAIVLVTY
+718 
-732 DAMTHMQ
+732 
-739 GQSSTDSK
+739 
-747 VFSAIWPE
+747 
-755 CTGVFVVSVD
+755 
-765 NDGSAIETN
+765 
-774 MEIARPGVNVTKDE
+774 
-788 QKYLDA
+788 
-794 EHDILFYLGNAGAS
+794 
-808 YTFTPESGTTVSVA
+808 
-822 RSTVSDKLTFSG
+822 
-834 FTTDGVAVDSETGA
+834 
-848 VTVTGLTTGRHIIR
+848 
-862 VEKNGTA
+862 
-869 TYQVVTARQ
+869 
-878 VSYDLV
+878 
-884 DADGNVLPANTE
+884 
-896 YKAGDTVYLQF
+896 
-907 HDLLSPKE
+907 
-915 KLSGVYNHTFI
+915 
-926 LYYED
+926 
-931 ADGNK
+931 
-936 YQSAAPAGFG
+936 
-946 GMYDFN
+946 
-952 GNPVR
+952 
-957 QRITITIPKDC
+957 
-968 STLSYDLT
+968 
-976 GAIKIG
+976 
-982 GFGGVPT
+982 
-989 HRSVSYTKGIDR
+989 
-1001 QYGTSAAAVLAQL
+1001 
-1014 PALSLKL
+1014 
-1021 EGWHVNDAIEK
+1021 
-1032 INAIGTVTPDSGDA
+1032 TVTPDSGDA

-1057 TAAQKEQVT
+1057 TDAQKEQVT
-1066 NADVLTAAEAR
+1066 TADTLTAAEAR
-1077 YTDVVAIDGAEK
+1077 YTDVIAIDGVEK

-1109 AAYDALTDSQKAEVS
+1109 AAYDALTDSQKAEVN
-1124 NYDTLLAAEARLA
+1124 NYNTLLAAEARLA

-1166 DVGSVGGEWMVIGL
+1166 NVGSVGGEWMVIGL

-1378 NGVNAVDGL
+1378 NGLNAVDGL

>member
-35 IVENTTYTAADAPW
+35 IVENTTYKAADAPW

-74 GSYSQTGAESGYIS
+74 GSYPQTGAENNYIT
-88 EINGLRAGAGNYMAG
+88 EINGLSSQGGPMSG

-111 FTNAGFSEFTV
+111 FTNEGFGAFTAA
-122 KDGTLKA
+122 KGTLKA
-129 GDEIHLMYSMNGGED
+129 GDEIRIMYTCNFGED
-144 LGGSWGNTDKTV
+144 LGGIWGNTDKTV
-156 KNVTFSAGTL
+156 KNVAFSAGTL
-166 DKAFDKDA
+166 DKAFDKDT

-259 TIRGDAV
+259 TIRGDAA

-335 PYTVTLHVNEV
+335 PYTVTLHVYEK

-410 ANGDCNGGLAVSVA
+410 ANGDFNGGTVISVA
-424 VGGGEISLS
+424 VGGGEVTLG
-433 RVNEIYAT
+433 RVYQIYAS

-468 LGTANSYG
+468 LGTADSWG
-476 TAYTS
+476 TVYTS
-481 GLYVAGET
+481 GLYAAGDT

-502 DYVATTVTK
+502 GYLATTVTK
-511 TASDTKDGYALSISA
+511 TTDASSGGLSMSA
-526 AIPAATTVTVK
+526 SIPAAIDVTVT
-537 APAGSTVSVG
+537 APAGSTISTG
-547 TFRNYWSYEFA
+547 TFGSYYTYQFFTA
-558 EPTAVT
+558 ESVENVGGNVKATFRVPT
-564 DDADGVTA
+564 
-572 SFTLAVVPERDSYMN
+572 SSYN
-587 YNYHFVRVQH
+587 HFLRVQN
-597 PDGVTYWTFGKWN
+597 PDGVTYWTFAKW
-610 TAQTIT
+610 TSAQDIT
-616 VTSEDLHIGDA
+616 VTKEDLHIGETDC
-627 KNTKD
+627 TKD
-632 SVYRFDQN
+632 SVYRFDKN
-640 MYDRADIYLNV
+640 VYDRADIYLNV

-658 METGATRELD
+658 MESGATRELD

-676 ESFMNTQIALPDM
+676 ENFMNSQIALPDM

-774 MEIARPGVNVTKDE
+774 MEIARPGVNVTKNE
-788 QKYLDA
+788 QKYIDA

-915 KLSGVYNHTFI
+915 KLSGVYNHSFI

-936 YQSAAPAGFG
+936 YQSAVPGFG

-982 GFGGVPT
+982 GFGGMPT
-989 HRSVSYTKGIDR
+989 HRGVSYTKGMDR

-1051 SAYDAL
+1051 SAYNAL
-1057 TAAQKEQVT
+1057 TDAQKEQVT

-1166 DVGSVGGEWMVIGL
+1166 NVGSVGGEWMVIGL

-1331 DALSAMQNDD
+1331 DALSAMQNND

-1352 SESTAQVIVALT
+1352 SESAAQVIVALT

>member
-67 SCMVDAL
+67 SCVVDAL
-74 GSYSQTGAESGYIS
+74 GSYPQTGAESGYIS
-88 EINGLRAGAGNYMAG
+88 EINGLKAGAGGNYMAG

-111 FTNAGFSEFTV
+111 FTNEGFGAFTAA
-122 KDGTLKA
+122 KGTLKA

-144 LGGSWGNTDKTV
+144 LGGIWGNTDKTV
-156 KNVTFSAGTL
+156 KNVTISAGTL

-259 TIRGDAV
+259 TIRGDAA

-335 PYTVTLHVNEV
+335 PYTVTLHVYEK

-357 HSAQLSDI
+357 HSMQLSDI

-410 ANGDCNGGLAVSVA
+410 ANGDFNGGLAVSVA

-468 LGTANSYG
+468 LGTANPYG

-502 DYVATTVTK
+502 GYLATTVTK
-511 TASDTKDGYALSISA
+511 TASDTKDGYALSMSA
-526 AIPAATTVTVK
+526 SIPAAIDVTVT
-537 APAGSTVSVG
+537 APAGSTISTG
-547 TFRNYWSYEFA
+547 TFGSYYTYQFFTA
-558 EPTAVT
+558 ESVENVGGNVKATFRVPTT
-564 DDADGVTA
+564 T
-572 SFTLAVVPERDSYMN
+572 SSYN
-587 YNYHFVRVQH
+587 HFLRVQN
-597 PDGVTYWTFGKWN
+597 PDGVTYWTFAKW
-610 TAQTIT
+610 TSAQDIT
-616 VTSEDLHIGDA
+616 VTKEDLHIGEMDC
-627 KNTKD
+627 TKD
-632 SVYRFDQN
+632 SVYRFDKN
-640 MYDRADIYLNV
+640 VYDRADIYLNV

-658 METGATRELD
+658 MKSGATRELD

-676 ESFMNTQIALPDM
+676 EGYMNNQIALPDM

-774 MEIARPGVNVTKDE
+774 MEIARPGVNVTKNE
-788 QKYLDA
+788 QKYIDA
-794 EHDILFYLGNAGAS
+794 EHDILFYLGNDGAS

-884 DADGNVLPANTE
+884 DANGNVLPANTE
-896 YKAGDTVYLQF
+896 YKAGDKVYVQF
-907 HDLLSPKE
+907 HDLISPQE
-915 KLSGVYNHTFI
+915 KLSGVYNFSFS
-926 LYYED
+926 LYYE
-931 ADGNK
+931 GENGTFF
-936 YQSAAPAGFG
+936 QSKPGSPYG
-946 GMYDFN
+946 VYDFS

-957 QRITITIPKDC
+957 QLIEITIPEGWTD
-968 STLSYDLT
+968 LAYDLT
-976 GAIKIG
+976 GAIKVG

-989 HRSVSYTKGIDR
+989 HRGVSYTKGMDR
-1001 QYGTSAAAVLAQL
+1001 QYGTSPAAVLAQL

-1032 INAIGTVTPDSGDA
+1032 INAIGTVTPDSGAA

-1051 SAYDAL
+1051 SAYNAL

-1124 NYDTLLAAEARLA
+1124 NYNTLLAAEARFA
-1137 ELEDAAARAAYAEN
+1137 ELKDAAARAAYAEN

-1166 DVGSVGGEWMVIGL
+1166 NVGSVGGEWMVIGL

-1227 GKDVT
+1227 GKDAT

>member
-74 GSYSQTGAESGYIS
+74 GSYPQTGAESGYIS
-88 EINGLRAGAGNYMAG
+88 EINGLKAGAGGNYMAG

-111 FTNAGFSEFTV
+111 FTNEGFGAFTAA
-122 KDGTLKA
+122 KGTLKA

-144 LGGSWGNTDKTV
+144 LGGIWGNTDKTV

-259 TIRGDAV
+259 TIRGDAA
-266 AEATLEVGMSYTLD
+266 AETTLEVGMSYTLD

-309 SYTYTPDAAGTVTL
+309 SYTYTPDAAGNVTL

-335 PYTVTLHVNEV
+335 PYTVTLHVYEK

-357 HSAQLSDI
+357 HSMQLSDI

-410 ANGDCNGGLAVSVA
+410 ANGDFNGGLAVSVA

-468 LGTANSYG
+468 LGTANPYG

-502 DYVATTVTK
+502 GYLATTVTK
-511 TASDTKDGYALSISA
+511 TASDTKDGYALSMSA
-526 AIPAATTVTVK
+526 SIPAAIDVTVT
-537 APAGSTVSVG
+537 APAGSTISTG
-547 TFRNYWSYEFA
+547 TFGSYYTYQFFTA
-558 EPTAVT
+558 ESVENVGGNVKATFRVPTT
-564 DDADGVTA
+564 T
-572 SFTLAVVPERDSYMN
+572 SSYN
-587 YNYHFVRVQH
+587 HFLRVQN
-597 PDGVTYWTFGKWN
+597 PDGVTYWTFAKW
-610 TAQTIT
+610 TSAQDIT
-616 VTSEDLHIGDA
+616 VTKEDLHIGETDC
-627 KNTKD
+627 TKD
-632 SVYRFDQN
+632 SVYRFDKN
-640 MYDRADIYLNV
+640 VYDRADIYLNV

-658 METGATRELD
+658 MKSGATRELD

-676 ESFMNTQIALPDM
+676 EGFMNNQIALHDM

-788 QKYLDA
+788 QKYIDA

-884 DADGNVLPANTE
+884 DANGNVLPANTE
-896 YKAGDTVYLQF
+896 YKAGDKVYVQF
-907 HDLLSPKE
+907 HDLISPQE
-915 KLSGVYNHTFI
+915 KLSGVYNFSFS
-926 LYYED
+926 LYYE
-931 ADGNK
+931 GENGTFF
-936 YQSAAPAGFG
+936 QSKPGSPYG
-946 GMYDFN
+946 VYDFS

-957 QRITITIPKDC
+957 QLIEITIPEGWTD
-968 STLSYDLT
+968 LAYDLT
-976 GAIKIG
+976 GAIKVG

-989 HRSVSYTKGIDR
+989 HRGVSYTKGMDR
-1001 QYGTSAAAVLAQL
+1001 QYGTSPAAVLAQL

-1124 NYDTLLAAEARLA
+1124 NYNTLLAAEARFA
-1137 ELEDAAARAAYAEN
+1137 ELKDAAARAAYAEN

-1166 DVGSVGGEWMVIGL
+1166 NVGSVGGEWMVIGL

>member
-74 GSYSQTGAESGYIS
+74 GSYPQTGAESGYIS
-88 EINGLRAGAGNYMAG
+88 EINGLKAGAGGNYMAG

-111 FTNAGFSEFTV
+111 FTNEGFGAFTAA
-122 KDGTLKA
+122 KGTLKA

-144 LGGSWGNTDKTV
+144 LGGIWGNTDKTV

-259 TIRGDAV
+259 TIRGDAA
-266 AEATLEVGMSYTLD
+266 AETTLEVGMSYTLD

-309 SYTYTPDAAGTVTL
+309 SYTYTPDAAGNVTL

-335 PYTVTLHVNEV
+335 PYTVTLHVYEK

-357 HSAQLSDI
+357 HSMQLSDI

-410 ANGDCNGGLAVSVA
+410 ANGDFNGGLAVSVA

-433 RVNEIYAT
+433 RVYQIYAS

-502 DYVATTVTK
+502 DYVAATVTK
-511 TASDTKDGYALSISA
+511 TASQTKDGSALSISA

-616 VTSEDLHIGDA
+616 VTSEDLHIGDSSF
-627 KNTKD
+627 TKD
-632 SVYRFDQN
+632 TVSRFDKNIYDLGNVYLTINQKGYKN
-640 MYDRADIYLNV
+640 MDVGQSFEMNV
-651 NRQGYIN
+651 
-658 METGATRELD
+658 
-668 AFRNWQAI
+668 FRNWQAI
-676 ESFMNTQIALPDM
+676 ENYMNTKIALPDV
-689 HYQVIDFDGNPSDV
+689 HYRVIDENGNDSDV
-703 VSVTPDANNSSLATL
+703 VSVTPDANNSSVASV

-732 DAMTHMQ
+732 DAMTHTEGM
-739 GQSSTDSK
+739 GGTEL
-747 VFSAIWPE
+747 SAIWPE
-755 CTGVFVVSVD
+755 FTGVFVVTVD
-765 NDGSAIETN
+765 QDGTGIETN
-774 MEIARPGVNVTKDE
+774 MVVDRLGTSSTA
-788 QKYLDA
+788 LDA
-794 EHDILFYLGNAGAS
+794 EHDILYYLGSEGAS
-808 YTFTPESGTTVSVA
+808 YSFKPESGTTVTVA
-822 RSTVSDKLTFSG
+822 RSTVSDKMTFSG
-834 FTTDGVAVDSETGA
+834 FTADGVAVSEDGT
-848 VTVTGLTTGRHIIR
+848 VTVSGLTTGRHIIK
-862 VEKNGTA
+862 VEKNGVA
-869 TYQVVTARQ
+869 SYQVVTARGI
-878 VSYDLV
+878 SYDLY
-884 DADGNVLPANTE
+884 DEDGNQLAADAELAPGTKVKVQFNGLINPA
-896 YKAGDTVYLQF
+896 
-907 HDLLSPKE
+907 E
-915 KLSGVYNHTFI
+915 KMAGVYNRTPI
-926 LYYED
+926 VDVKGED
-931 ADGNK
+931 GTEFVSG
-936 YQSAAPAGFG
+936 QAGWAG
-946 GMYDFN
+946 TYDFSSTASKQA
-952 GNPVR
+952 V
-957 QRITITIPKDC
+957 TVTIPSDWTEY
-968 STLSYDLT
+968 SYALS
-976 GAIKIG
+976 GAIKAAR
-982 GFGGVPT
+982 GFGQATGAHRAARYGVGLGT
-989 HRSVSYTKGIDR
+989 YTETTIGDVM
-1001 QYGTSAAAVLAQL
+1001 SQL

-1051 SAYDAL
+1051 
-1057 TAAQKEQVT
+1057 
-1066 NADVLTAAEAR
+1066 
-1077 YTDVVAIDGAEK
+1077 
-1089 AIDAIGEVT
+1089 
-1098 LTSGDAIAAAR
+1098 

-1124 NYDTLLAAEARLA
+1124 NYNTLLAAEARFA
-1137 ELEDAAARAAYAEN
+1137 ELKDAAARAAYAEN

-1166 DVGSVGGEWMVIGL
+1166 NVGSVGGEWMVIGL

-1331 DALSAMQNDD
+1331 NALSAMQNDD

>member
-74 GSYSQTGAESGYIS
+74 GSYPQTGAESGYIS
-88 EINGLRAGAGNYMAG
+88 EINGLKAGAGGNYMAG

-111 FTNAGFSEFTV
+111 FTNEGFGAFTAA
-122 KDGTLKA
+122 KGTLKA

-144 LGGSWGNTDKTV
+144 LGGSWENTDKTV

-166 DKAFDKDA
+166 DKAFEKNT

-183 DVSSVVVTPTAS
+183 DVSGVVVTPTAS

-229 DPSWPSMNDN
+229 DPSWPSMNAN

-259 TIRGDAV
+259 TIRGDAA

-335 PYTVTLHVNEV
+335 PYTVTLHVYEK

-357 HSAQLSDI
+357 HNAQLSDI

-410 ANGDCNGGLAVSVA
+410 ANGDFNGGTVISVA
-424 VGGGEISLS
+424 VGGGEVTLG
-433 RVNEIYAT
+433 RVYQIYAS
-441 NSGWVKDTDYSISYQ
+441 NSGWVKDTDYSVSYQ

-468 LGTANSYG
+468 LGTADSWG
-476 TAYTS
+476 TVYTS
-481 GLYVAGET
+481 GLYAAGDT
-489 VKATLTPIGDKAA
+489 VNATLTPIGDKAA
-502 DYVATTVTK
+502 GYLATTVTK
-511 TASDTKDGYALSISA
+511 TTDASSGGLSMSASVPA
-526 AIPAATTVTVK
+526 AIDVTVT
-537 APAGSTVSVG
+537 APAGSSISTG
-547 TFRNYWSYEFA
+547 TFGSYYTYQFFTA
-558 EPTAVT
+558 ESVENVGGNVKATFRVPT
-564 DDADGVTA
+564 
-572 SFTLAVVPERDSYMN
+572 SSYN
-587 YNYHFVRVQH
+587 HFLRVQN
-597 PDGVTYWTFGKWN
+597 PDGVTYWTFAKW
-610 TAQTIT
+610 TSAQDIT
-616 VTSEDLHIGDA
+616 VTKEDLHIGEKDC
-627 KNTKD
+627 TKD
-632 SVYRFDQN
+632 SVYRFDKN
-640 MYDRADIYLNV
+640 MYDRAGIYLNV

-658 METGATRELD
+658 MESGATRELD

-676 ESFMNTQIALPDM
+676 ESFSNSQIALPDM

-703 VSVTPDANNSSLATL
+703 VFVTPDANNSGLATL

-755 CTGVFVVSVD
+755 LTGVFVVSVD

-774 MEIARPGVNVTKDE
+774 TFLDRMNANVTKDE
-788 QKYLDA
+788 QKYIDA

-862 VEKNGTA
+862 VEKNGTT

-896 YKAGDTVYLQF
+896 YKAGDKVYVQF
-907 HDLLSPKE
+907 HDLISPKE
-915 KLSGVYNHTFI
+915 KLSGVYNFNFS
-926 LYYED
+926 LYYE
-931 ADGNK
+931 GENGTFF
-936 YQSAAPAGFG
+936 QSKPGSPFG
-946 GMYDFN
+946 VYDFS

-957 QRITITIPKDC
+957 QLIEITIPEGWTD
-968 STLSYDLT
+968 LAYDLT
-976 GAIKIG
+976 GAIKVG

-989 HRSVSYTKGIDR
+989 HRGVSYTKGIDR

-1057 TAAQKEQVT
+1057 TDAQKKQVT
-1066 NADVLTAAEAR
+1066 NADTLTAAEAR
-1077 YTDVVAIDGAEK
+1077 YTDVIAIDGVEK

-1109 AAYDALTDSQKAEVS
+1109 AAYDALTDSQKAEVN
-1124 NYDTLLAAEARLA
+1124 NYNTLLAAEARLA

-1166 DVGSVGGEWMVIGL
+1166 NVGSVGGEWMVIGL

-1197 YVQENCDADER
+1197 YVQENCNADER

-1378 NGVNAVDGL
+1378 NGLNAVDGL

-1442 VTPDQPTNPDK
+1442 VTPDQPGQPDQPTNPDK

>member
-67 SCMVDAL
+67 SCLVDAL

-88 EINGLRAGAGNYMAG
+88 EINDLRAGAGGAMSG

-111 FTNAGFSEFTV
+111 FTNFGFSEFTV

-229 DPSWPSMNDN
+229 DPSWPSMNAN

-259 TIRGDAV
+259 TIRGDAA

-335 PYTVTLHVNEV
+335 PYTVTLHVYEK

-357 HSAQLSDI
+357 HNAQLSDI

-410 ANGDCNGGLAVSVA
+410 ANGDFNGGTVISVA
-424 VGGGEISLS
+424 VGGGEVTLG
-433 RVNEIYAT
+433 RVYQIYAS
-441 NSGWVKDTDYSISYQ
+441 NSGWVKDTDYSVSYQ

-468 LGTANSYG
+468 LGTADSWG
-476 TAYTS
+476 TVYTS
-481 GLYVAGET
+481 GLYVAGDT

-502 DYVATTVTK
+502 GYLATTVTK
-511 TASDTKDGYALSISA
+511 TTDASSGGLSMSA
-526 AIPAATTVTVK
+526 SIPAAIDVTVT
-537 APAGSTVSVG
+537 APAGSTISTG
-547 TFRNYWSYEFA
+547 TFGSYYTYQFFTA
-558 EPTAVT
+558 ESVENVGGNVKATFRVPT
-564 DDADGVTA
+564 
-572 SFTLAVVPERDSYMN
+572 SSYN
-587 YNYHFVRVQH
+587 HFLRVQN
-597 PDGVTYWTFGKWN
+597 PDGVTYWTFAKW
-610 TAQTIT
+610 TSAQDIT
-616 VTSEDLHIGDA
+616 VTKEDLHIGETDC
-627 KNTKD
+627 TKD
-632 SVYRFDQN
+632 SVYRFDKN
-640 MYDRADIYLNV
+640 MYDRAGIYLNV

-658 METGATRELD
+658 MESGATRELD

-676 ESFMNTQIALPDM
+676 ENFMNSQIALPDM

-774 MEIARPGVNVTKDE
+774 MEIARPGIKVTKDE
-788 QKYLDA
+788 QKYIDA

-896 YKAGDTVYLQF
+896 YKAGDKVYVQF
-907 HDLLSPKE
+907 HDLISPKE
-915 KLSGVYNHTFI
+915 KLSGVYNFNFS
-926 LYYED
+926 LYYE
-931 ADGNK
+931 GENGTFF
-936 YQSAAPAGFG
+936 QSKPGSPFG
-946 GMYDFN
+946 VYDFS

-957 QRITITIPKDC
+957 QLIEITIPEGWTD
-968 STLSYDLT
+968 LAYDLT
-976 GAIKIG
+976 GAIKVG

-989 HRSVSYTKGIDR
+989 HRGVSYTKGIDR

-1021 EGWHVNDAIEK
+1021 EGWHDAIEK

-1057 TAAQKEQVT
+1057 TDSQKAEVNNYDT
-1066 NADVLTAAEAR
+1066 LLAAEAR
-1077 YTDVVAIDGAEK
+1077 YTDVVAIDGVEK

-1124 NYDTLLAAEARLA
+1124 NYNTLLAAEARLA
-1137 ELEDAAARAAYAEN
+1137 ELKDAAARAAYAEN

-1166 DVGSVGGEWMVIGL
+1166 NVGSVGGEWMVIGL

-1197 YVQENCDADER
+1197 YVQENCNADER

-1378 NGVNAVDGL
+1378 NGLNAVDGL

-1478 VGSKKREEA
+1478 VGSKKREEV

>member
-1 MKKRII
+1 
-7 SLLMALVLAFSL
+7 
-19 LPTAAFAADH
+19 
-29 ADQVRV
+29 
-35 IVENTTYTAADAPW
+35 
-49 TGTLVDK
+49 
-56 WVDLKSDSTMM
+56 MM
-67 SCMVDAL
+67 SCLVDAL

-88 EINGLRAGAGNYMAG
+88 EINDLRAGAGGAMSG

-111 FTNAGFSEFTV
+111 FTNFGFSEFTV

-156 KNVTFSAGTL
+156 KDVTFSAGTL

-229 DPSWPSMNDN
+229 DPSWPSMNAN

-259 TIRGDAV
+259 TIRGDAA

-335 PYTVTLHVNEV
+335 PYTVTLHVYEK

-357 HSAQLSDI
+357 HNAQLSDI

-410 ANGDCNGGLAVSVA
+410 ANGDFNGGTVISVA
-424 VGGGEISLS
+424 VGGGEVTLG
-433 RVNEIYAT
+433 RVYQIYAS
-441 NSGWVKDTDYSISYQ
+441 NSGWVKDTDYSVSYQ
-456 LVMADGTEREST
+456 LIMADGTEREST
-468 LGTANSYG
+468 LGTADSWG
-476 TAYTS
+476 TVYTS
-481 GLYVAGET
+481 GLYVAGDT

-502 DYVATTVTK
+502 GYLATTVTK
-511 TASDTKDGYALSISA
+511 TTDASSGGLSMSASVPA
-526 AIPAATTVTVK
+526 AIDVTVT
-537 APAGSTVSVG
+537 APAGSTISTG
-547 TFRNYWSYEFA
+547 TFGSYYTYQFFTA
-558 EPTAVT
+558 ESVENVGGNVKATFRVPT
-564 DDADGVTA
+564 
-572 SFTLAVVPERDSYMN
+572 SSYN
-587 YNYHFVRVQH
+587 HFLRVQN
-597 PDGVTYWTFGKWN
+597 PDGVTYWTFAKW
-610 TAQTIT
+610 TSAQDIT
-616 VTSEDLHIGDA
+616 VTKEDLHIGETDC
-627 KNTKD
+627 TKD
-632 SVYRFDQN
+632 SVYRFDKN
-640 MYDRADIYLNV
+640 MYDRAGIYLNI

-658 METGATRELD
+658 MESGATRELD

-676 ESFMNTQIALPDM
+676 ENFMNSQIALPDM

-774 MEIARPGVNVTKDE
+774 MEIARPGINVTKDE
-788 QKYLDA
+788 QKYIDA

-896 YKAGDTVYLQF
+896 YKAGDKVYVQF
-907 HDLLSPKE
+907 HDLISPKE
-915 KLSGVYNHTFI
+915 KLSGVYNFNFS
-926 LYYED
+926 LYYE
-931 ADGNK
+931 GENGTFF
-936 YQSAAPAGFG
+936 QSKPGSPFG
-946 GMYDFN
+946 VYDFS

-957 QRITITIPKDC
+957 QLIEITIPEGWTD
-968 STLSYDLT
+968 LAYDLT
-976 GAIKIG
+976 GAIKVG

-989 HRSVSYTKGIDR
+989 HRGVSYTKGIDR

-1057 TAAQKEQVT
+1057 TDSQKAEVNNYDT
-1066 NADVLTAAEAR
+1066 LLAAEAR
-1077 YTDVVAIDGAEK
+1077 YTDVVAIDGVEK

-1124 NYDTLLAAEARLA
+1124 NYNTLLAAEARLA

-1166 DVGSVGGEWMVIGL
+1166 NVGSVGGEWMVIGL

-1197 YVQENCDADER
+1197 YVQENCNADER

-1378 NGVNAVDGL
+1378 NGLNAVDGL

>member
-1 MKKRII
+1 
-7 SLLMALVLAFSL
+7 
-19 LPTAAFAADH
+19 
-29 ADQVRV
+29 
-35 IVENTTYTAADAPW
+35 
-49 TGTLVDK
+49 
-56 WVDLKSDSTMM
+56 MM
-67 SCMVDAL
+67 SCVVDAL
-74 GSYSQTGAESGYIS
+74 GSYSQTGADSGYIS
-88 EINGLRAGAGNYMAG
+88 EINGLKAGAGGNYMAG

-122 KDGTLKA
+122 KAGTLKA
-129 GDEIHLMYSMNGGED
+129 GDEIRLMYSMDGGED
-144 LGGSWGNTDKTV
+144 IGGSWSNTDKTV
-156 KNVTFSAGTL
+156 KNVAFSAGTL
-166 DKAFDKDA
+166 DKAFDKNT

-229 DPSWPSMNDN
+229 DPSWPSMNTN

-259 TIRGDAV
+259 TIRGDAA

-335 PYTVTLHVNEV
+335 PYTVTLHVYEK

-410 ANGDCNGGLAVSVA
+410 ANGDFNGGTVISVA
-424 VGGGEISLS
+424 VGGGEVTLG
-433 RVNEIYAT
+433 RVYQIYAS

-468 LGTANSYG
+468 LGTADSWG
-476 TAYTS
+476 TVYTS
-481 GLYVAGET
+481 GLYVAGDT

-502 DYVATTVTK
+502 GYLATTVTK
-511 TASDTKDGYALSISA
+511 TTDASSGGLSMSA
-526 AIPAATTVTVK
+526 SIPAAIDVTVT
-537 APAGSTVSVG
+537 APAGSSISTG
-547 TFRNYWSYEFA
+547 TFGSYYTYQFFTA
-558 EPTAVT
+558 ESVENVGGNVKATFRVPT
-564 DDADGVTA
+564 
-572 SFTLAVVPERDSYMN
+572 SSYN
-587 YNYHFVRVQH
+587 HFLRVQN
-597 PDGVTYWTFGKWN
+597 PDGVTYWTFAKW
-610 TAQTIT
+610 TSAQDIT
-616 VTSEDLHIGDA
+616 VTKEDLHIGETDC
-627 KNTKD
+627 TKD
-632 SVYRFDQN
+632 SVYRFDKN
-640 MYDRADIYLNV
+640 MYDRAGIYLNV

-658 METGATRELD
+658 MESGATRELD

-676 ESFMNTQIALPDM
+676 ENFMNSQIALPDM

-788 QKYLDA
+788 QKYIDA

-896 YKAGDTVYLQF
+896 YKAGDKVYVQF
-907 HDLLSPKE
+907 HDLISPKE
-915 KLSGVYNHTFI
+915 KLSGVYNFNFS
-926 LYYED
+926 LYYE
-931 ADGNK
+931 GENGTFF
-936 YQSAAPAGFG
+936 QSKPGSPFG
-946 GMYDFN
+946 VYDFS

-957 QRITITIPKDC
+957 QLIEITIPEGWTD
-968 STLSYDLT
+968 LAYDLT
-976 GAIKIG
+976 GAIKVG

-989 HRSVSYTKGIDR
+989 HRGVSYTKGIDR

-1021 EGWHVNDAIEK
+1021 EGWYVNDAIEK
-1032 INAIGTVTPDSGDA
+1032 INAIGTVTTDSGDA

-1051 SAYDAL
+1051 SAYNAL
-1057 TAAQKEQVT
+1057 TDAQKEQVT

-1077 YTDVVAIDGAEK
+1077 YTDVVAIDGVEK

-1124 NYDTLLAAEARLA
+1124 NYDTLLAAEARFV
-1137 ELEDAAARAAYAEN
+1137 ELKDAAARAAYAEN

-1166 DVGSVGGEWMVIGL
+1166 NVGSVGGEWMVIGL

-1331 DALSAMQNDD
+1331 DALSAMQNND

-1352 SESTAQVIVALT
+1352 SESAAQVIVALT